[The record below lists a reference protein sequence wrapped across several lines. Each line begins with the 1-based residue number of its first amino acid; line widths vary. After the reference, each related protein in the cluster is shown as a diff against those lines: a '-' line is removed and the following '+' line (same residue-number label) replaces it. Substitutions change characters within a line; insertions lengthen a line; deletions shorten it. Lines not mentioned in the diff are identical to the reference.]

1 MGDMKSEKNIVSLP
15 EGEGGHNLQILSDNI
30 PGGMFSC
37 RFDEKL
43 TLLQMNKGFL
53 SMLGYTKQEIE
64 EKFNNSFWEMID
76 PRDRQGALAEAL
88 RQTALGPDKEL
99 EYRMT
104 RKDGC
109 TIWVLDKGHLIR
121 DEEDGEYF
129 CCVLVDVTRSKEIE
143 ENLRIS
149 LERHQIIMDQTTDIL
164 FEWDIDADTMIF
176 SNNWEK
182 KFGCTPITQ
191 QVSRLFWRAPYI
203 YSDDQMIFSKLLV
216 RIRSGEHYAEEEVRI
231 VNGEQKAVWCRIRIT
246 GVTDKA
252 GRVVRAVG
260 AILDIDAEKKK
271 AQNLMERAQRD
282 MLTKLYNKGTSQDY
296 IQTVLSDSAPGKKAA
311 LMIIDLDNFK
321 HMNDTMGHLFGD
333 ALLSEVA
340 HTIQKQF
347 RSEDIVGR
355 IGGDEFLVFL
365 GQIPDASLAEQKAY
379 QVMKAIGE
387 MAVQE
392 LTDVELSCSIG
403 IAVFPDCGQT
413 YNELFKRA
421 DQALYRA
428 KNQGKNR
435 YCVADKN
442 LTSEEFPI
450 QLNSTANTRIDS
462 DEEGDSSGE
471 LRLFEYVFR
480 ILYKSSNLDT
490 AVNAILEV
498 VGRQFDVSRVY
509 IFEDEEDEKYC
520 RNTYEWCNEGVKP
533 EIENLQH
540 VPYANDLEGG
550 YQSNFNESGVF
561 YCRDIDGLTQQQRAT
576 LEPQGIKSLLQCA
589 IYDKGQFKG
598 FVGFDE
604 CRVNRYW
611 TQEQVNALVF
621 IAEILSTFLL
631 KLRAQDKAIQ
641 NAASLEA
648 ILDNQSSWVYVI
660 RPDTKEMLYIN
671 RKTKEWVP
679 EAKLGI
685 TCHKAFFYRDTPC
698 DFCALKEMD
707 SEHPRCVRQV
717 YNPFFHIWTS
727 ADACFIEWKGE
738 KAVLLTCHD
747 ITDLKRELENARDGS
762 IDDSEKQNN

>member
-1 MGDMKSEKNIVSLP
+1 MKNKEHRTSLP
-15 EGEGGHNLQILSDNI
+15 KEMGGYDLQILSDNI

-53 SMLGYTKQEIE
+53 SMLGYTQQDIE
-64 EKFNNSFWEMID
+64 EKFQNSFWEMIEQ
-76 PRDRQGALAEAL
+76 RDREVTLAEVQ
-88 RQTALGPDKEL
+88 RQMALGPDKEL

-104 RKDGC
+104 CKDGR
-109 TIWVLDKGHLIR
+109 TIWVLDKGHLLH
-121 DEEDGEYF
+121 DEEGNQYF
-129 CCVLVDVTRSKEIE
+129 CCVLVDVTRSKELE
-143 ENLRIS
+143 EKLRLS

-164 FEWDIDADTMIF
+164 FEWDIQADTMIF
-176 SNNWEK
+176 SGNWEK
-182 KFGCTPITQ
+182 KFGCPPVTQ
-191 QVSRLFWRAPYI
+191 HVSRLFWQAPYI
-203 YSDDQMIFSKLLV
+203 LPEDQPLFTKLLS
-216 RIRSGEHYAEEEVRI
+216 RIRGGEHYAEEEIRI
-231 VNGEQKAVWCRIRIT
+231 INGKQNAVWCRIRIT
-246 GVTDKA
+246 GLTDKT
-252 GRVVRAVG
+252 GRAVRAVG

-282 MLTKLYNKGTSQDY
+282 MLTKLYNKGSSQEY
-296 IQTVLSDSAPGKKAA
+296 IQAVLANNVPGKMAA

-340 HTIQKQF
+340 HSIQKQF

-355 IGGDEFLVFL
+355 VGGDEFLVFL
-365 GQIPDASLAEQKAY
+365 GQIPNATLAEQKAV

-392 LTDVELSCSIG
+392 LTEVELSCSIG
-403 IAVFPDCGQT
+403 IAIYPECGQT
-413 YNELFKRA
+413 YHELFQRA

-428 KNQGKNR
+428 KNQGKGR
-435 YCVADKN
+435 YCIADVK
-442 LTSEEFPI
+442 LLSEEFPV
-450 QLNSTANTRIDS
+450 QSCSAANTRIDS
-462 DEEGDSSGE
+462 YEETESNVE

-509 IFEDEEDEKYC
+509 IFEDEEDPDYC
-520 RNTYEWCNEGVKP
+520 TNTYEWCNEGVRP
-533 EIENLQH
+533 EIGNLQH
-540 VPYANDLEGG
+540 VLYANDLEGG

-561 YCRDIDGLTQQQRAT
+561 YCRDIDVLTQQQREI
-576 LEPQGIKSLLQCA
+576 LEPQGIKSMLQCA
-589 IYDKGQFKG
+589 IYDKGQYKG

-611 TQEQVNALVF
+611 TQEQVNTLVF

-648 ILDNQSSWVYVI
+648 ILDNQSSWVYVV
-660 RPDTKEMLYIN
+660 RPETREMLYIN
-671 RKTKEWVP
+671 RKTREWVP
-679 EAKLGI
+679 EAKLGN
-685 TCHKAFFYRDTPC
+685 TCHKAFFHRDTPC
-698 DFCALKEMD
+698 DFCPIKDMD

-717 YNPFFHIWTS
+717 YNPFLQVWTS
-727 ADACFIEWKGE
+727 ADACYIEWKGE
-738 KAVLLTCHD
+738 QVVLLTCHD
-747 ITDLKRELENARDGS
+747 ITNLKKETGNDRDCGDRGS
-762 IDDSEKQNN
+762 GQ

>member
-1 MGDMKSEKNIVSLP
+1 MKSEEHKISP
-15 EGEGGHNLQILSDNI
+15 PREAGGDDLQILSDNI

-53 SMLGYTKQEIE
+53 SMLGYTQQDIE
-64 EKFNNSFWEMID
+64 EKFQNSFWEMIEQ
-76 PRDRQGALAEAL
+76 RDREVTLAEVQ
-88 RQTALGPDKEL
+88 RQMALGPDKEL

-104 RKDGC
+104 CKDGR
-109 TIWVLDKGHLIR
+109 TIWVLDKGHLLH
-121 DEEDGEYF
+121 DEEGNQYF
-129 CCVLVDVTRSKEIE
+129 CCVLVDVTRSKELE
-143 ENLRIS
+143 EKLRLS

-164 FEWDIDADTMIF
+164 FEWDIQADTMIF
-176 SNNWEK
+176 SGNWEK
-182 KFGCTPITQ
+182 KFGCPPVTQ
-191 QVSRLFWRAPYI
+191 HVSRLFWQAPYI
-203 YSDDQMIFSKLLV
+203 LPEDQPLFTKLLS
-216 RIRSGEHYAEEEVRI
+216 RIRGGEHYAEEEIRI
-231 VNGEQKAVWCRIRIT
+231 INGKQNAVWCRIRIT
-246 GVTDKA
+246 GLTDKT
-252 GRVVRAVG
+252 GRAVRAVG

-282 MLTKLYNKGTSQDY
+282 MLTKLYNKGSSQEY
-296 IQTVLSDSAPGKKAA
+296 IQAVLANNVPGKMAA

-340 HTIQKQF
+340 HSIQKQF

-355 IGGDEFLVFL
+355 VGGDEFLVFL
-365 GQIPDASLAEQKAY
+365 GHIPNAALAEQKAV

-392 LTDVELSCSIG
+392 LTEVELSCSIG
-403 IAVFPDCGQT
+403 IAIYPECGQT
-413 YNELFKRA
+413 YHELFQRA

-428 KNQGKNR
+428 KNQGKGR
-435 YCVADKN
+435 YCIADAK
-442 LTSEEFPI
+442 LLSEEFPV
-450 QLNSTANTRIDS
+450 QSCSAANTRIDS
-462 DEEGDSSGE
+462 YEETESNVE

-509 IFEDEEDEKYC
+509 IFEDEEDPDYC
-520 RNTYEWCNEGVKP
+520 TNTYEWCNEGVRP
-533 EIENLQH
+533 EIGNLQH
-540 VPYANDLEGG
+540 VLYANDLEGG

-561 YCRDIDGLTQQQRAT
+561 YCRDIDVLTQQQREI
-576 LEPQGIKSLLQCA
+576 LEPQGIKSMLQCA
-589 IYDKGQFKG
+589 IYDKGQYKG

-611 TQEQVNALVF
+611 TQEQVNTLVF

-648 ILDNQSSWVYVI
+648 ILDNQSSWVYVV
-660 RPDTKEMLYIN
+660 RPETREMLYIN
-671 RKTKEWVP
+671 RKTREWVP
-679 EAKLGI
+679 EAKLGN
-685 TCHKAFFYRDTPC
+685 TCHKAFFHRDTSC
-698 DFCALKEMD
+698 DFCPIKDMD

-717 YNPFFHIWTS
+717 YNPFLQVWTS
-727 ADACFIEWKGE
+727 ADACYIEWKGE
-738 KAVLLTCHD
+738 QVVLLTCHD
-747 ITDLKRELENARDGS
+747 ITDLKKETGNDRDCGDRGS
-762 IDDSEKQNN
+762 GQ

>member
-1 MGDMKSEKNIVSLP
+1 MGNMKSEEHKISP
-15 EGEGGHNLQILSDNI
+15 PREAGGDDLQILSDNI

-53 SMLGYTKQEIE
+53 SMLGYTQQDIE
-64 EKFNNSFWEMID
+64 EKFQNSFWEMIEQ
-76 PRDRQGALAEAL
+76 RDREVTLAEVQ
-88 RQTALGPDKEL
+88 RQMALGPDKEL

-104 RKDGC
+104 CKDGR
-109 TIWVLDKGHLIR
+109 TIWVLDKGHLLH
-121 DEEDGEYF
+121 DEEGNQYF
-129 CCVLVDVTRSKEIE
+129 CCVLVDVTRSKELE
-143 ENLRIS
+143 EKLRLS

-164 FEWDIDADTMIF
+164 FEWDIQADTMIF
-176 SNNWEK
+176 SGNWEK
-182 KFGCTPITQ
+182 KFGCPPVTQ
-191 QVSRLFWRAPYI
+191 HVSRLFWQAPYI
-203 YSDDQMIFSKLLV
+203 LPEDQPLFTKLLS
-216 RIRSGEHYAEEEVRI
+216 RIRGGEHYAEEEIRI
-231 VNGEQKAVWCRIRIT
+231 INGKQNAVWCRIRIT
-246 GVTDKA
+246 GLTDKT
-252 GRVVRAVG
+252 GRAVRAVG

-282 MLTKLYNKGTSQDY
+282 MLTKLYNKGSSQEY
-296 IQTVLSDSAPGKKAA
+296 IQAVLANNVPGKMAA

-340 HTIQKQF
+340 HSIQKQF

-355 IGGDEFLVFL
+355 VGGDEFLVFL
-365 GQIPDASLAEQKAY
+365 GQIPNAALAEQKAV

-392 LTDVELSCSIG
+392 LTEVELSCSIG
-403 IAVFPDCGQT
+403 IAIYPECGQT
-413 YNELFKRA
+413 YHELFQRA

-428 KNQGKNR
+428 KNQGKGR
-435 YCVADKN
+435 YCIADAK
-442 LTSEEFPI
+442 LLSEEFPV
-450 QLNSTANTRIDS
+450 QSCSAANTRIDS
-462 DEEGDSSGE
+462 YEETESNVE

-509 IFEDEEDEKYC
+509 IFEDEEDPDYC
-520 RNTYEWCNEGVKP
+520 TNTYEWCNEGVRP
-533 EIENLQH
+533 EIGNLQH
-540 VPYANDLEGG
+540 VLYANDLEGG

-561 YCRDIDGLTQQQRAT
+561 YCRDIDVLTQQQREI
-576 LEPQGIKSLLQCA
+576 LEPQGIKSMLQCA
-589 IYDKGQFKG
+589 IYDKGQYKG

-611 TQEQVNALVF
+611 TQEQVNTLVF

-648 ILDNQSSWVYVI
+648 ILDNQSSWVYVV
-660 RPDTKEMLYIN
+660 RPETREMLYIN
-671 RKTKEWVP
+671 RKTREWVP
-679 EAKLGI
+679 EAKLGN
-685 TCHKAFFYRDTPC
+685 TCHKAFFHQDTPC
-698 DFCALKEMD
+698 DFCPIKDMD

-717 YNPFFHIWTS
+717 YNPFLQVWTS
-727 ADACFIEWKGE
+727 ADACYIEWKGE
-738 KAVLLTCHD
+738 QVVLLTCHD
-747 ITDLKRELENARDGS
+747 ITDLKKETGNDRDCGDRGS
-762 IDDSEKQNN
+762 GQ

>member
-1 MGDMKSEKNIVSLP
+1 MGNMKNKEHRTSLSK
-15 EGEGGHNLQILSDNI
+15 EMGGYDLQILSDNI

-53 SMLGYTKQEIE
+53 SMLGYTQQDIE
-64 EKFNNSFWEMID
+64 EKFQNSFWEMIEQ
-76 PRDRQGALAEAL
+76 RDREVTLAEVQ
-88 RQTALGPDKEL
+88 RQMALGPDKEL

-104 RKDGC
+104 CKDGR
-109 TIWVLDKGHLIR
+109 TIWVLDKGHLLR
-121 DEEDGEYF
+121 DEEGNQYF
-129 CCVLVDVTRSKEIE
+129 CCVLVDVTRSKELE
-143 ENLRIS
+143 EKLRLS

-164 FEWDIDADTMIF
+164 FEWDIQADTMIF
-176 SNNWEK
+176 SGNWEK
-182 KFGCTPITQ
+182 KFGCPPVTQ
-191 QVSRLFWRAPYI
+191 HVSRLFWQAPYI
-203 YSDDQMIFSKLLV
+203 LPEDQPLFTKLLS
-216 RIRSGEHYAEEEVRI
+216 RIRGGEHYAEEEIRI
-231 VNGEQKAVWCRIRIT
+231 INGKQNAVWCRIRIT
-246 GVTDKA
+246 GLTDKT
-252 GRVVRAVG
+252 GRAVRAVG

-282 MLTKLYNKGTSQDY
+282 MLTKLYNKGSSQEY
-296 IQTVLSDSAPGKKAA
+296 IQAVLANNVPGKMAA

-340 HTIQKQF
+340 HSIQKQF

-355 IGGDEFLVFL
+355 VGGDEFLVFL
-365 GQIPDASLAEQKAY
+365 GQIPNAALAEQKAV

-392 LTDVELSCSIG
+392 LTEVELSCSIG
-403 IAVFPDCGQT
+403 IAIYPECGQT
-413 YNELFKRA
+413 YHELFQRA

-428 KNQGKNR
+428 KNQGKGR
-435 YCVADKN
+435 YCIADAK
-442 LTSEEFPI
+442 LLSEEFPV
-450 QLNSTANTRIDS
+450 QSCSAANTRIDS
-462 DEEGDSSGE
+462 YEETESNVE

-509 IFEDEEDEKYC
+509 IFEDEEDPDYC
-520 RNTYEWCNEGVKP
+520 TNTYEWCNEGVRP
-533 EIENLQH
+533 EIGNLQH
-540 VPYANDLEGG
+540 VLYANDLEGG

-561 YCRDIDGLTQQQRAT
+561 YCRDIDVLTQQQREI
-576 LEPQGIKSLLQCA
+576 LEPQGIKSMLQCA
-589 IYDKGQFKG
+589 IYDKGQYKG

-611 TQEQVNALVF
+611 TQEQVNTLVF

-648 ILDNQSSWVYVI
+648 ILDNQSSWVYVV
-660 RPDTKEMLYIN
+660 RPETREMLYIN
-671 RKTKEWVP
+671 RKTREWVP
-679 EAKLGI
+679 EAKLGN
-685 TCHKAFFYRDTPC
+685 TCHKAFFHRDTPC
-698 DFCALKEMD
+698 DFCPIKDMD

-717 YNPFFHIWTS
+717 YNPFLQVWTS
-727 ADACFIEWKGE
+727 ADACYIEWKGE
-738 KAVLLTCHD
+738 QVVLLTCHD
-747 ITDLKRELENARDGS
+747 ITDLKKESGNDRDCVDRGS
-762 IDDSEKQNN
+762 GQ

>member
-1 MGDMKSEKNIVSLP
+1 MKNKEHRTSLP
-15 EGEGGHNLQILSDNI
+15 KEMGGYDLQILSDNI

-53 SMLGYTKQEIE
+53 SMLGYTQQDIE
-64 EKFNNSFWEMID
+64 EKFQNSFWEMIEQ
-76 PRDRQGALAEAL
+76 RDREVTLAEVQ
-88 RQTALGPDKEL
+88 RQMALGPDKEL

-104 RKDGC
+104 CKDGR
-109 TIWVLDKGHLIR
+109 TIWVLDKGHLLH
-121 DEEDGEYF
+121 DEEGNQYF
-129 CCVLVDVTRSKEIE
+129 CCVLVDVTRSKELE
-143 ENLRIS
+143 EKLRLS

-164 FEWDIDADTMIF
+164 FEWDIQADTMIF
-176 SNNWEK
+176 SGNWEK
-182 KFGCTPITQ
+182 KFGCPPVTQ
-191 QVSRLFWRAPYI
+191 HVSRLFWQAPYI
-203 YSDDQMIFSKLLV
+203 LPEDQPLFTKLLS
-216 RIRSGEHYAEEEVRI
+216 RIRGGEHYAEEEIRI
-231 VNGEQKAVWCRIRIT
+231 INGKQNAVWCRIRIT
-246 GVTDKA
+246 GLTDKT
-252 GRVVRAVG
+252 GRAVRAVG

-282 MLTKLYNKGTSQDY
+282 MLTKLYNKGSSQEY
-296 IQTVLSDSAPGKKAA
+296 IQAVLANNVPGKMAA

-340 HTIQKQF
+340 HSIQKQF

-355 IGGDEFLVFL
+355 VGGDEFLVFL
-365 GQIPDASLAEQKAY
+365 GQIPNAALAEQKAV

-392 LTDVELSCSIG
+392 LTEVELSCSIG
-403 IAVFPDCGQT
+403 IAIYPECGQT
-413 YNELFKRA
+413 YHELFQRA

-428 KNQGKNR
+428 KNQGKGR
-435 YCVADKN
+435 YCIADAK
-442 LTSEEFPI
+442 LLSEEFPV
-450 QLNSTANTRIDS
+450 QSCSAANTRIDS
-462 DEEGDSSGE
+462 YEETESNVE

-509 IFEDEEDEKYC
+509 IFEDEEDPDYC
-520 RNTYEWCNEGVKP
+520 TNTYEWCNEGVRP
-533 EIENLQH
+533 EIGNLQH
-540 VPYANDLEGG
+540 VLYANDLEGG

-561 YCRDIDGLTQQQRAT
+561 YCRDIDVLTQQQREI
-576 LEPQGIKSLLQCA
+576 LEPQGIKSMLQCA
-589 IYDKGQFKG
+589 IYDKGQYKG

-611 TQEQVNALVF
+611 TQEQVNTLVF

-648 ILDNQSSWVYVI
+648 ILDNQSSWVYVV
-660 RPDTKEMLYIN
+660 RPETREMLYIN
-671 RKTKEWVP
+671 RKTREWAP
-679 EAKLGI
+679 EAKLGN
-685 TCHKAFFYRDTPC
+685 TCHKAFFHQDTPC
-698 DFCALKEMD
+698 DFCPIKDMD

-717 YNPFFHIWTS
+717 YNPFLQVWTS
-727 ADACFIEWKGE
+727 ADACYIEWKGE
-738 KAVLLTCHD
+738 QVVLLTCHD
-747 ITDLKRELENARDGS
+747 ITDLKKETGNDRDCGDRGS
-762 IDDSEKQNN
+762 GQ

>member
-1 MGDMKSEKNIVSLP
+1 MKSEEHKISP
-15 EGEGGHNLQILSDNI
+15 PREAGGDDLQILSDNI

-53 SMLGYTKQEIE
+53 SMLGYTQQDIE
-64 EKFNNSFWEMID
+64 EKFQNSFWEMIEQ
-76 PRDRQGALAEAL
+76 RDREVTLAEVQ
-88 RQTALGPDKEL
+88 RQMALGPDKEL

-104 RKDGC
+104 CKDGR
-109 TIWVLDKGHLIR
+109 TIWVLDKGHLLH
-121 DEEDGEYF
+121 DEEGNRYF
-129 CCVLVDVTRSKEIE
+129 CCVLVDVTRSKELE
-143 ENLRIS
+143 EKLRLS

-164 FEWDIDADTMIF
+164 FEWDIQADTMIF
-176 SNNWEK
+176 SGNWEK
-182 KFGCTPITQ
+182 KFGCPPVTQ
-191 QVSRLFWRAPYI
+191 HVSRLFWQAPYI
-203 YSDDQMIFSKLLV
+203 LPEDQPLFTKLLS
-216 RIRSGEHYAEEEVRI
+216 RIRGGEHYAEEEIRI
-231 VNGEQKAVWCRIRIT
+231 INGKQNAVWCRIRIT
-246 GVTDKA
+246 GLTDKT
-252 GRVVRAVG
+252 GRAVRAVG

-282 MLTKLYNKGTSQDY
+282 MLTKLYNKGSSQEY
-296 IQTVLSDSAPGKKAA
+296 IQAVLANNVPGKMAA

-340 HTIQKQF
+340 HSIQKQF

-355 IGGDEFLVFL
+355 VGGDEFLVFL
-365 GQIPDASLAEQKAY
+365 GQIPNAALAEQKAV

-392 LTDVELSCSIG
+392 LTEVELSCSIG
-403 IAVFPDCGQT
+403 IAIYPECGQT
-413 YNELFKRA
+413 YHELFQRA

-428 KNQGKNR
+428 KNQGKGR
-435 YCVADKN
+435 YCIADAK
-442 LTSEEFPI
+442 LLSEEFPV
-450 QLNSTANTRIDS
+450 QSCSAANTRIDS
-462 DEEGDSSGE
+462 YEETESNVE

-509 IFEDEEDEKYC
+509 IFEDEEDPDYC
-520 RNTYEWCNEGVKP
+520 TNTYEWCNEGVRP
-533 EIENLQH
+533 EIGNLQH
-540 VPYANDLEGG
+540 VLYANDLEGG

-561 YCRDIDGLTQQQRAT
+561 YCRDIDVLTQQQREI
-576 LEPQGIKSLLQCA
+576 LEPQGIKSMLQCA
-589 IYDKGQFKG
+589 IYDKGQYKG

-611 TQEQVNALVF
+611 TQEQVNTLVF

-648 ILDNQSSWVYVI
+648 ILDNQSSWVYVV
-660 RPDTKEMLYIN
+660 RPETREMLYIN
-671 RKTKEWVP
+671 RKTREWVP
-679 EAKLGI
+679 EAKLGN
-685 TCHKAFFYRDTPC
+685 TCHKAFFHQDTPC
-698 DFCALKEMD
+698 DFCPIKDMD

-717 YNPFFHIWTS
+717 YNPFLQVWTS
-727 ADACFIEWKGE
+727 ADACYIEWKGE
-738 KAVLLTCHD
+738 QVVLLTCHD
-747 ITDLKRELENARDGS
+747 ITDLKKETGNDRDCGDRGS
-762 IDDSEKQNN
+762 GQ

>member
-1 MGDMKSEKNIVSLP
+1 MKSEEHKISP
-15 EGEGGHNLQILSDNI
+15 PREAGGDDLQILSDNI

-53 SMLGYTKQEIE
+53 SMLGYTQQDIE
-64 EKFNNSFWEMID
+64 EKFQNSFWEMIEQ
-76 PRDRQGALAEAL
+76 RDREVTLAEVQ
-88 RQTALGPDKEL
+88 RQMALGPDKEL

-104 RKDGC
+104 CKDGR
-109 TIWVLDKGHLIR
+109 TIWVLDKGHLLH
-121 DEEDGEYF
+121 DEEGNQYF
-129 CCVLVDVTRSKEIE
+129 CCVLVDVTRSKELE
-143 ENLRIS
+143 EKLRLS

-164 FEWDIDADTMIF
+164 FEWDIQADTMIF
-176 SNNWEK
+176 SGNWEK
-182 KFGCTPITQ
+182 KFGCPPVTQ
-191 QVSRLFWRAPYI
+191 HVSRLFWQAPYI
-203 YSDDQMIFSKLLV
+203 LPEDQPLFTKLLS
-216 RIRSGEHYAEEEVRI
+216 RIRGGEHYAEEEIRI
-231 VNGEQKAVWCRIRIT
+231 INGKQNAVWCRIRIT
-246 GVTDKA
+246 GLTDKT
-252 GRVVRAVG
+252 GRAVRAVG

-282 MLTKLYNKGTSQDY
+282 MLTKLYNKGSSQEY
-296 IQTVLSDSAPGKKAA
+296 IQAVLANNVPGKMAA

-340 HTIQKQF
+340 HSIQKQF

-355 IGGDEFLVFL
+355 VGGDEFLVFL
-365 GQIPDASLAEQKAY
+365 GQIPNAALAEQKAV

-392 LTDVELSCSIG
+392 LTEVELSCSIG
-403 IAVFPDCGQT
+403 IAIYPECGQT
-413 YNELFKRA
+413 YHELFQRA

-428 KNQGKNR
+428 KNQGKGR
-435 YCVADKN
+435 YCIADAK
-442 LTSEEFPI
+442 LLSEEFPV
-450 QLNSTANTRIDS
+450 QSCSAANTRIDS
-462 DEEGDSSGE
+462 YEETESNVE

-509 IFEDEEDEKYC
+509 IFEDEEDPDYC
-520 RNTYEWCNEGVKP
+520 TNTYEWCNEGVRP
-533 EIENLQH
+533 EIGNLQH
-540 VPYANDLEGG
+540 VLYANDLEGG

-561 YCRDIDGLTQQQRAT
+561 YCRDIDVLTQQQREI
-576 LEPQGIKSLLQCA
+576 LEPQGIKSMLQCA
-589 IYDKGQFKG
+589 IYDKGQYKG

-611 TQEQVNALVF
+611 TQEQVNTLVF

-648 ILDNQSSWVYVI
+648 ILDNQSSWVYVV
-660 RPDTKEMLYIN
+660 RPETREMLYIN
-671 RKTKEWVP
+671 RKTREWVP
-679 EAKLGI
+679 EAKLGN
-685 TCHKAFFYRDTPC
+685 TCHKAFFHRDTPC
-698 DFCALKEMD
+698 DFCPIKDMD

-717 YNPFFHIWTS
+717 YNPFLQVWTS
-727 ADACFIEWKGE
+727 ADACYIEWKGE
-738 KAVLLTCHD
+738 QVVLLTCHD
-747 ITDLKRELENARDGS
+747 ITDLKKETGNDRDCGDRGS
-762 IDDSEKQNN
+762 GQ

>member
-1 MGDMKSEKNIVSLP
+1 MGNMKNKEHRTSLP
-15 EGEGGHNLQILSDNI
+15 KEMGGYDLQILSDNI

-53 SMLGYTKQEIE
+53 SMLGYTQQDIE
-64 EKFNNSFWEMID
+64 EKFQNSFWEMIEQ
-76 PRDRQGALAEAL
+76 RDREVTLAEVQ
-88 RQTALGPDKEL
+88 RQMALGPDKEL

-104 RKDGC
+104 CKDGR
-109 TIWVLDKGHLIR
+109 TIWVLDKGHLLH
-121 DEEDGEYF
+121 DEEGNQYF
-129 CCVLVDVTRSKEIE
+129 CCVLVDVTRSKELE
-143 ENLRIS
+143 EKLRLS

-164 FEWDIDADTMIF
+164 FEWDIQADTMIF
-176 SNNWEK
+176 SGNWEK
-182 KFGCTPITQ
+182 KFGCPPVTQ
-191 QVSRLFWRAPYI
+191 HVSRLFWQAPYI
-203 YSDDQMIFSKLLV
+203 LPEDQPLFTKLLS
-216 RIRSGEHYAEEEVRI
+216 RIRGGEHYAEEEIRI
-231 VNGEQKAVWCRIRIT
+231 INGKQNAVWCRIRIT
-246 GVTDKA
+246 GLTDKT
-252 GRVVRAVG
+252 GRAVRAVG

-282 MLTKLYNKGTSQDY
+282 MLTKLYNKGSSQEY
-296 IQTVLSDSAPGKKAA
+296 IQAVLANNVPGKMAA

-340 HTIQKQF
+340 HSIQKQF

-355 IGGDEFLVFL
+355 VGGDEFLVFL
-365 GQIPDASLAEQKAY
+365 GQIPNAALAEQKAV

-392 LTDVELSCSIG
+392 LTEVELSCSIG
-403 IAVFPDCGQT
+403 IAIYPECGQT
-413 YNELFKRA
+413 YHELFQRA

-428 KNQGKNR
+428 KNQGKGR
-435 YCVADKN
+435 YCIADAK
-442 LTSEEFPI
+442 LLSEEFPV
-450 QLNSTANTRIDS
+450 QSCSAANTRIDS
-462 DEEGDSSGE
+462 YEETESNVE

-509 IFEDEEDEKYC
+509 IFEDEEDPDYC
-520 RNTYEWCNEGVKP
+520 TNTYEWCNEGVRP
-533 EIENLQH
+533 EIGNLQH
-540 VPYANDLEGG
+540 VLYANDLEGG

-561 YCRDIDGLTQQQRAT
+561 YCRDIDVLTQQQREI
-576 LEPQGIKSLLQCA
+576 LEPQGIKSMLQCA
-589 IYDKGQFKG
+589 IYDKGQYKG

-611 TQEQVNALVF
+611 TQEQVNTLVF

-648 ILDNQSSWVYVI
+648 ILDNQSSWVYVV
-660 RPDTKEMLYIN
+660 RPETREMLYIN
-671 RKTKEWVP
+671 RKTREWVP
-679 EAKLGI
+679 EAKLGN
-685 TCHKAFFYRDTPC
+685 TCHKAFFHQDTPC
-698 DFCALKEMD
+698 DFCPIKDMD

-717 YNPFFHIWTS
+717 YNPFLQVWTS
-727 ADACFIEWKGE
+727 ADACYIEWKGE
-738 KAVLLTCHD
+738 QVVLLTCHD
-747 ITDLKRELENARDGS
+747 ITDLKKETGNDRDCGDRGS
-762 IDDSEKQNN
+762 GQ

>member
-1 MGDMKSEKNIVSLP
+1 MKNKEHRTSLP
-15 EGEGGHNLQILSDNI
+15 KEMGGYDLQILSDNI

-53 SMLGYTKQEIE
+53 SMLGYTQQDIE
-64 EKFNNSFWEMID
+64 EKFQNSFWEMIEQ
-76 PRDRQGALAEAL
+76 RDREVTLAEVQ
-88 RQTALGPDKEL
+88 RQMALGPDKEL

-104 RKDGC
+104 CKDGR
-109 TIWVLDKGHLIR
+109 TIWVLDKGHLLH
-121 DEEDGEYF
+121 DEEGNQYF
-129 CCVLVDVTRSKEIE
+129 CCVLVDVTRSKELE
-143 ENLRIS
+143 EKLRLS

-164 FEWDIDADTMIF
+164 FEWDIQADTMIF
-176 SNNWEK
+176 SGNWEK
-182 KFGCTPITQ
+182 KFGCPPVTQ
-191 QVSRLFWRAPYI
+191 HVSRLFWQAPYI
-203 YSDDQMIFSKLLV
+203 LPEDQPLFTKLLS
-216 RIRSGEHYAEEEVRI
+216 RIRGGEHYAEEEIRI
-231 VNGEQKAVWCRIRIT
+231 INGKQNAVWCRIRIT
-246 GVTDKA
+246 GLTDKT
-252 GRVVRAVG
+252 GRAVRAVG

-282 MLTKLYNKGTSQDY
+282 MLTKLYNKGSSQEY
-296 IQTVLSDSAPGKKAA
+296 IQAVLANNVPGKMAA

-340 HTIQKQF
+340 HSIQKQF

-355 IGGDEFLVFL
+355 VGGDEFLVFL
-365 GQIPDASLAEQKAY
+365 GQIPNAALAEQKAV

-392 LTDVELSCSIG
+392 LTEVELSCSIG
-403 IAVFPDCGQT
+403 IAIYPECGQT
-413 YNELFKRA
+413 YHELFQRA

-428 KNQGKNR
+428 KNQGKGR
-435 YCVADKN
+435 YCIADAK
-442 LTSEEFPI
+442 LLSEEFPV
-450 QLNSTANTRIDS
+450 QSCSAANTRIDS
-462 DEEGDSSGE
+462 YEETESNVE

-509 IFEDEEDEKYC
+509 IFEDDEDPDYC
-520 RNTYEWCNEGVKP
+520 TNTYEWCNEGVRP
-533 EIENLQH
+533 EIGNLQH
-540 VPYANDLEGG
+540 VLYANDLEGG

-561 YCRDIDGLTQQQRAT
+561 YCRDIDVLTQQQREI
-576 LEPQGIKSLLQCA
+576 LEPQGIKSMLQCA
-589 IYDKGQFKG
+589 IYDKGQYKG

-611 TQEQVNALVF
+611 TQEQVNTLVF

-648 ILDNQSSWVYVI
+648 ILDNQSSWVYVV
-660 RPDTKEMLYIN
+660 RPETREMLYIN
-671 RKTKEWVP
+671 RKTREWVP
-679 EAKLGI
+679 EAKLGN
-685 TCHKAFFYRDTPC
+685 TCHKAFFHQDTPC
-698 DFCALKEMD
+698 DFCPIKDMD

-717 YNPFFHIWTS
+717 YNPFLQVWTS
-727 ADACFIEWKGE
+727 ADACYIEWKGE
-738 KAVLLTCHD
+738 QVVLLTCHD
-747 ITDLKRELENARDGS
+747 ITDLKKETGNDRDCGDRGS
-762 IDDSEKQNN
+762 GQ

>member
-1 MGDMKSEKNIVSLP
+1 MKSEKHKISP
-15 EGEGGHNLQILSDNI
+15 PREAGGDDLQILSDNI

-53 SMLGYTKQEIE
+53 SMLGYTQQDIE
-64 EKFNNSFWEMID
+64 EKFQNSFWEMIEQ
-76 PRDRQGALAEAL
+76 RDREVTLAEVQ
-88 RQTALGPDKEL
+88 RQMALGPDKEL

-104 RKDGC
+104 CKDGR
-109 TIWVLDKGHLIR
+109 TIWVLDKGHLLH
-121 DEEDGEYF
+121 DEEGNQYF
-129 CCVLVDVTRSKEIE
+129 CCVLVDVTRSKELE
-143 ENLRIS
+143 EKLRLS

-164 FEWDIDADTMIF
+164 FEWDIQADTMIF
-176 SNNWEK
+176 SGNWEK
-182 KFGCTPITQ
+182 KFGCPPVTQ
-191 QVSRLFWRAPYI
+191 HVSRLFWQAPYI
-203 YSDDQMIFSKLLV
+203 LPEDQPLFTKLLS
-216 RIRSGEHYAEEEVRI
+216 RIRGGEHYAEEEIRI
-231 VNGEQKAVWCRIRIT
+231 INGKQNAVWCRIRIT
-246 GVTDKA
+246 GLTDKT
-252 GRVVRAVG
+252 GRAVRAVG

-282 MLTKLYNKGTSQDY
+282 MLTKLYNKGSSQEY
-296 IQTVLSDSAPGKKAA
+296 IQAVLANNVPGKMAA

-340 HTIQKQF
+340 HSIQKQF

-355 IGGDEFLVFL
+355 VGGDEFLVFL
-365 GQIPDASLAEQKAY
+365 GQIPNAALAEQKAV

-392 LTDVELSCSIG
+392 LTEVELSCSIG
-403 IAVFPDCGQT
+403 IAIYPECGQT
-413 YNELFKRA
+413 YHELFQRA

-428 KNQGKNR
+428 KNQGKGR
-435 YCVADKN
+435 YCIADAK
-442 LTSEEFPI
+442 LLSEEFPV
-450 QLNSTANTRIDS
+450 QSCSAANTRIDS
-462 DEEGDSSGE
+462 YEETESNVE

-509 IFEDEEDEKYC
+509 IFEDEEDPDYC
-520 RNTYEWCNEGVKP
+520 TNTYEWCNEGVRP
-533 EIENLQH
+533 EIGNLQH
-540 VPYANDLEGG
+540 VLYANDLEGG

-561 YCRDIDGLTQQQRAT
+561 YCRDIDVLTQQQREI
-576 LEPQGIKSLLQCA
+576 LEPQGIKSMLQCA
-589 IYDKGQFKG
+589 IYDKGQYKG

-611 TQEQVNALVF
+611 TQEQVNTLVF

-648 ILDNQSSWVYVI
+648 ILDNQSSWVYVV
-660 RPDTKEMLYIN
+660 RPETREMLYIN
-671 RKTKEWVP
+671 RKTREWVP
-679 EAKLGI
+679 EAKLGN
-685 TCHKAFFYRDTPC
+685 TCHKAFFHRDTLC
-698 DFCALKEMD
+698 DFCPIKDMD

-717 YNPFFHIWTS
+717 YNPFLQVWTS
-727 ADACFIEWKGE
+727 ADACYIEWKGE
-738 KAVLLTCHD
+738 QVVLLTCHD
-747 ITDLKRELENARDGS
+747 ITDLKKESGNDRDCVDRGS
-762 IDDSEKQNN
+762 GQ

>member
-1 MGDMKSEKNIVSLP
+1 MKSEEHKISP
-15 EGEGGHNLQILSDNI
+15 PREAGGDDLQILSDNI

-53 SMLGYTKQEIE
+53 SMLGYTQQDIE
-64 EKFNNSFWEMID
+64 EKFQNSFWEMIEQ
-76 PRDRQGALAEAL
+76 RDREVTLAEVQ
-88 RQTALGPDKEL
+88 RQMALGPDKEL

-104 RKDGC
+104 CKDGR
-109 TIWVLDKGHLIR
+109 TIWVLDKGHLLY
-121 DEEDGEYF
+121 DEEGNQYF
-129 CCVLVDVTRSKEIE
+129 CCVLVDVTRSKELE
-143 ENLRIS
+143 EKLRLS

-164 FEWDIDADTMIF
+164 FEWDIQADTMIF
-176 SNNWEK
+176 SGNWEK
-182 KFGCTPITQ
+182 KFGCPPVTQ
-191 QVSRLFWRAPYI
+191 HVSRLFWQAPYI
-203 YSDDQMIFSKLLV
+203 LPEDQPLFTKLLS
-216 RIRSGEHYAEEEVRI
+216 RIRGGEHYAEEEIRI
-231 VNGEQKAVWCRIRIT
+231 INGKQNAVWCRIRIT
-246 GVTDKA
+246 GLTDKT
-252 GRVVRAVG
+252 GRAVRAVG

-282 MLTKLYNKGTSQDY
+282 MLTKLYNKGSSQEY
-296 IQTVLSDSAPGKKAA
+296 IQAVLANNVPGKMAA

-340 HTIQKQF
+340 HSIQKQF

-355 IGGDEFLVFL
+355 VGGDEFLVFL
-365 GQIPDASLAEQKAY
+365 GQIPNAALAEQKAV

-392 LTDVELSCSIG
+392 LTEVELSCSIG
-403 IAVFPDCGQT
+403 IAIYPECGQT
-413 YNELFKRA
+413 YHELFQRA

-428 KNQGKNR
+428 KNQGKGR
-435 YCVADKN
+435 YCIADAK
-442 LTSEEFPI
+442 LLSEEFPV
-450 QLNSTANTRIDS
+450 QSCSAANTRIDS
-462 DEEGDSSGE
+462 YEETESNVE

-509 IFEDEEDEKYC
+509 IFEDEEDPDYC
-520 RNTYEWCNEGVKP
+520 TNTYEWCNEGVRP
-533 EIENLQH
+533 EIGNLQH
-540 VPYANDLEGG
+540 VLYANDLEGG

-561 YCRDIDGLTQQQRAT
+561 YCRDIDVLTQQQREI
-576 LEPQGIKSLLQCA
+576 LEPQGIKSMLQCA
-589 IYDKGQFKG
+589 IYDKGQYKG

-611 TQEQVNALVF
+611 TQEQVNTLVF

-648 ILDNQSSWVYVI
+648 ILDNQSSWVYVV
-660 RPDTKEMLYIN
+660 RPETREMLYIN
-671 RKTKEWVP
+671 RKTREWVP
-679 EAKLGI
+679 EAKLGN
-685 TCHKAFFYRDTPC
+685 TCHKAFFHRDTPC
-698 DFCALKEMD
+698 DFCPIKDMD

-717 YNPFFHIWTS
+717 YNPFLQVWTS
-727 ADACFIEWKGE
+727 ADACYIEWKGE
-738 KAVLLTCHD
+738 QVVLLTCHD
-747 ITDLKRELENARDGS
+747 ITDLKKESGNDRDCVDRGS
-762 IDDSEKQNN
+762 GQ

>member
-1 MGDMKSEKNIVSLP
+1 MKSEEHKISP
-15 EGEGGHNLQILSDNI
+15 PREAGGDDLQILSDNI

-53 SMLGYTKQEIE
+53 SMLGYTQQDIE
-64 EKFNNSFWEMID
+64 EKFQNSFWEMIEQ
-76 PRDRQGALAEAL
+76 RDREVTLAEVQ
-88 RQTALGPDKEL
+88 RQMALGPDKEL

-104 RKDGC
+104 CKDGR
-109 TIWVLDKGHLIR
+109 TIWVLDKGHLLH
-121 DEEDGEYF
+121 DEEGNQYF
-129 CCVLVDVTRSKEIE
+129 CCVLVDVTRSKELE
-143 ENLRIS
+143 EKLRLS

-164 FEWDIDADTMIF
+164 FEWDIQADTMIF
-176 SNNWEK
+176 SGNWEK
-182 KFGCTPITQ
+182 KFGCPPVTQ
-191 QVSRLFWRAPYI
+191 HVSRLFWQAPYI
-203 YSDDQMIFSKLLV
+203 LPEDQPLFTKLLS
-216 RIRSGEHYAEEEVRI
+216 RIRGGEHYAEEEIRI
-231 VNGEQKAVWCRIRIT
+231 INGKQNAVWCRIRIT
-246 GVTDKA
+246 GLTDKT
-252 GRVVRAVG
+252 GRAVRAVG

-282 MLTKLYNKGTSQDY
+282 MLTKLYNKGSSLEY
-296 IQTVLSDSAPGKKAA
+296 IQAVLANNVPGKMAA

-340 HTIQKQF
+340 HSIQKQF

-355 IGGDEFLVFL
+355 VGGDEFLVFL
-365 GQIPDASLAEQKAY
+365 GQIPNAALAEQKAV

-392 LTDVELSCSIG
+392 LTEVELSCSIG
-403 IAVFPDCGQT
+403 IAIYPECGQT
-413 YNELFKRA
+413 YHELFQRA

-428 KNQGKNR
+428 KNQGKGR
-435 YCVADKN
+435 YCIADAK
-442 LTSEEFPI
+442 LLSEEFPV
-450 QLNSTANTRIDS
+450 QSCSAANTRIDS
-462 DEEGDSSGE
+462 YEETESNVE

-509 IFEDEEDEKYC
+509 IFEDEEDPDYC
-520 RNTYEWCNEGVKP
+520 TNTYEWCNEGVRP
-533 EIENLQH
+533 EIGNLQH
-540 VPYANDLEGG
+540 VLYANDLEGG

-561 YCRDIDGLTQQQRAT
+561 YCRDIDVLTQQQREI
-576 LEPQGIKSLLQCA
+576 LEPQGIKSMLQCA
-589 IYDKGQFKG
+589 IYDKGQYKG

-611 TQEQVNALVF
+611 TQEQVNTLVF

-648 ILDNQSSWVYVI
+648 ILDNQSSWVYVV
-660 RPDTKEMLYIN
+660 RPETREMLYIN
-671 RKTKEWVP
+671 RKTREWVP
-679 EAKLGI
+679 EAKLGN
-685 TCHKAFFYRDTPC
+685 TCHKAFFHRDTPC
-698 DFCALKEMD
+698 DFCPIKDMD

-717 YNPFFHIWTS
+717 YNPFLQVWTS
-727 ADACFIEWKGE
+727 ADACYIEWKGE
-738 KAVLLTCHD
+738 QVVLLTCHD
-747 ITDLKRELENARDGS
+747 ITDLKKETGNDRDCGDRGS
-762 IDDSEKQNN
+762 GQ

>member
-1 MGDMKSEKNIVSLP
+1 MGNMKNKEHRTSLP
-15 EGEGGHNLQILSDNI
+15 KEMGGYDLQILSDNI

-53 SMLGYTKQEIE
+53 SMLGYTQQDIE
-64 EKFNNSFWEMID
+64 EKFQNSFWEMIEQ
-76 PRDRQGALAEAL
+76 RDREVTLAEVQ
-88 RQTALGPDKEL
+88 RQMALGPDKEL

-104 RKDGC
+104 CKDGR
-109 TIWVLDKGHLIR
+109 TIWVLDKGHLLH
-121 DEEDGEYF
+121 DEEGNQYF
-129 CCVLVDVTRSKEIE
+129 CCVLVDVTRSKELE
-143 ENLRIS
+143 EKLRLS

-164 FEWDIDADTMIF
+164 FEWDIQADTMIF
-176 SNNWEK
+176 SGNWEK
-182 KFGCTPITQ
+182 KFGCPPVTQ
-191 QVSRLFWRAPYI
+191 HVSRLFWQAPYI
-203 YSDDQMIFSKLLV
+203 LPEDQPLFTKLLS
-216 RIRSGEHYAEEEVRI
+216 RIRGGEHYAEEEIRI
-231 VNGEQKAVWCRIRIT
+231 INGKQNAVWCRIRIT
-246 GVTDKA
+246 GLTDKT
-252 GRVVRAVG
+252 GRAVRAVG

-282 MLTKLYNKGTSQDY
+282 MLTKLYNKGSSQEY
-296 IQTVLSDSAPGKKAA
+296 IQAVLANNVPGKMAA

-340 HTIQKQF
+340 HSIQKQF

-355 IGGDEFLVFL
+355 VGGDEFLVFL
-365 GQIPDASLAEQKAY
+365 GQIPNAALAEQKAV

-392 LTDVELSCSIG
+392 LTEVELSCSIG
-403 IAVFPDCGQT
+403 IAIYPECGQT
-413 YNELFKRA
+413 YHELFQRA

-428 KNQGKNR
+428 KNQGKGR
-435 YCVADKN
+435 YCIADAK
-442 LTSEEFPI
+442 LLSEEFPV
-450 QLNSTANTRIDS
+450 QSCSAANTRIDS
-462 DEEGDSSGE
+462 YEETESNVE

-509 IFEDEEDEKYC
+509 IFEDEEDPDYC
-520 RNTYEWCNEGVKP
+520 TNTYEWCNEGVRP
-533 EIENLQH
+533 EIGNLQH
-540 VPYANDLEGG
+540 VLYANDLEGG

-561 YCRDIDGLTQQQRAT
+561 YCRDIDVLTQQQREI
-576 LEPQGIKSLLQCA
+576 LEPQGIKSMLQCA
-589 IYDKGQFKG
+589 IYDKGQYKG

-611 TQEQVNALVF
+611 TQEQVNTLVF

-648 ILDNQSSWVYVI
+648 ILDNQSSWVYVV
-660 RPDTKEMLYIN
+660 RPETREMLYIN
-671 RKTKEWVP
+671 RKTREWVP
-679 EAKLGI
+679 EAKLGN
-685 TCHKAFFYRDTPC
+685 TCHKAFFHRDTPC
-698 DFCALKEMD
+698 DFCPIKDMD

-717 YNPFFHIWTS
+717 YNPFLQVWTS
-727 ADACFIEWKGE
+727 ADACYIEWKGE
-738 KAVLLTCHD
+738 QVVLLTCHD
-747 ITDLKRELENARDGS
+747 ITDLKTESGNDRDCVDRGS
-762 IDDSEKQNN
+762 GQ

>member
-1 MGDMKSEKNIVSLP
+1 MGNMKSEEHKISP
-15 EGEGGHNLQILSDNI
+15 PREAGGDDLQILSDNI

-53 SMLGYTKQEIE
+53 SMLGYTQQDIE
-64 EKFNNSFWEMID
+64 EKFQNSFWEMIEQ
-76 PRDRQGALAEAL
+76 RDREVTLAEVQ
-88 RQTALGPDKEL
+88 RQMALGPDKEL

-104 RKDGC
+104 CKDGR
-109 TIWVLDKGHLIR
+109 TIWVLDKGHLLH
-121 DEEDGEYF
+121 DEEGNQYF
-129 CCVLVDVTRSKEIE
+129 CCVLVDVTRSKELE
-143 ENLRIS
+143 EKLRLS

-164 FEWDIDADTMIF
+164 FEWDIQADTMIF
-176 SNNWEK
+176 SGNWEK
-182 KFGCTPITQ
+182 KFGCPPVTQ
-191 QVSRLFWRAPYI
+191 HVSRLFWQAPYI
-203 YSDDQMIFSKLLV
+203 LPEDQPLFTKLLS
-216 RIRSGEHYAEEEVRI
+216 RIRGGEHYAEEEIRI
-231 VNGEQKAVWCRIRIT
+231 INGKQNAVWCRIRIT
-246 GVTDKA
+246 GLTDKT
-252 GRVVRAVG
+252 GRAVRAVG

-282 MLTKLYNKGTSQDY
+282 MLTKLYNKGSSQEY
-296 IQTVLSDSAPGKKAA
+296 IQAVLTNNVPGKMAA

-340 HTIQKQF
+340 HSIQKQF

-355 IGGDEFLVFL
+355 VGGDEFLVFL
-365 GQIPDASLAEQKAY
+365 GQIPNAALAEQKAV

-392 LTDVELSCSIG
+392 LTEVELSCSIG
-403 IAVFPDCGQT
+403 IAIYPECGQT
-413 YNELFKRA
+413 YHELFQRA

-428 KNQGKNR
+428 KNQGKGR
-435 YCVADKN
+435 YCIADAK
-442 LTSEEFPI
+442 LLSEEFPV
-450 QLNSTANTRIDS
+450 QSCSAANTRIDS
-462 DEEGDSSGE
+462 YEETESNVE

-509 IFEDEEDEKYC
+509 IFEDEEDPDYC
-520 RNTYEWCNEGVKP
+520 TNTYEWCNEGVRP
-533 EIENLQH
+533 EIGNLQH
-540 VPYANDLEGG
+540 VLYANDLEGG

-561 YCRDIDGLTQQQRAT
+561 YCRDIDVLTQQQREI
-576 LEPQGIKSLLQCA
+576 LEPQGIKSMLQCA
-589 IYDKGQFKG
+589 IYDKGQYKG

-611 TQEQVNALVF
+611 TQEQVNTLVF

-648 ILDNQSSWVYVI
+648 ILDNQSSWVYVV
-660 RPDTKEMLYIN
+660 RPETREMLYIN
-671 RKTKEWVP
+671 RKTREWVP
-679 EAKLGI
+679 EAKLGN
-685 TCHKAFFYRDTPC
+685 TCHKAFFHQDTPC
-698 DFCALKEMD
+698 DFCPIKDMD

-717 YNPFFHIWTS
+717 YNPFLQVWTS
-727 ADACFIEWKGE
+727 ADACYIEWKGE
-738 KAVLLTCHD
+738 QVVLLTCHD
-747 ITDLKRELENARDGS
+747 ITDLKKETGNDRDCGDRGS
-762 IDDSEKQNN
+762 GQ

>member
-1 MGDMKSEKNIVSLP
+1 MGNMKSEEHKISP
-15 EGEGGHNLQILSDNI
+15 PREAGGDDLQILSDNI

-53 SMLGYTKQEIE
+53 SMLGYTQQDIE
-64 EKFNNSFWEMID
+64 EKFQNSFWEMIEQ
-76 PRDRQGALAEAL
+76 RDREVTLAEVQ
-88 RQTALGPDKEL
+88 RQMALGPDKEL

-104 RKDGC
+104 CKDGR
-109 TIWVLDKGHLIR
+109 TIWVLDKGHLLH
-121 DEEDGEYF
+121 DEEGNQYF
-129 CCVLVDVTRSKEIE
+129 CCVLVDVTRSKELE
-143 ENLRIS
+143 EKLRLS

-164 FEWDIDADTMIF
+164 FEWDIQADTMIF
-176 SNNWEK
+176 SGNWEK
-182 KFGCTPITQ
+182 KFGCPPVTQ
-191 QVSRLFWRAPYI
+191 HVSRLFWQAPYI
-203 YSDDQMIFSKLLV
+203 LPEDQPLFTKLLS
-216 RIRSGEHYAEEEVRI
+216 RIRGGEHYAEEEIRI
-231 VNGEQKAVWCRIRIT
+231 INGKQNAVWCRIRIT
-246 GVTDKA
+246 GLTDKT
-252 GRVVRAVG
+252 GRAVRAVG

-282 MLTKLYNKGTSQDY
+282 MLTKLYNKGSSQEY
-296 IQTVLSDSAPGKKAA
+296 IQAVLANNVPGKMAA

-340 HTIQKQF
+340 HSIQKQF

-355 IGGDEFLVFL
+355 VGGDEFLVFL
-365 GQIPDASLAEQKAY
+365 GQIPNAALAEQKAV

-392 LTDVELSCSIG
+392 LTEVELSCSIG
-403 IAVFPDCGQT
+403 IAIYPECGQT
-413 YNELFKRA
+413 YHELFQRA

-428 KNQGKNR
+428 KNQGKGR
-435 YCVADKN
+435 YCIADAK
-442 LTSEEFPI
+442 LLSEEFPV
-450 QLNSTANTRIDS
+450 QSCSAANTRIDS
-462 DEEGDSSGE
+462 YEETESNVE

-509 IFEDEEDEKYC
+509 IFEDEEDPDYC
-520 RNTYEWCNEGVKP
+520 TNTYEWCNEGVRP
-533 EIENLQH
+533 EIGNLQH
-540 VPYANDLEGG
+540 VLYANDLEGG

-561 YCRDIDGLTQQQRAT
+561 YCRDIDVLTQQQREI
-576 LEPQGIKSLLQCA
+576 LEPQGIKSMLQCA
-589 IYDKGQFKG
+589 IYDKGQYKG

-611 TQEQVNALVF
+611 TQEQVNTLVF

-648 ILDNQSSWVYVI
+648 ILDNQSSWVYVV
-660 RPDTKEMLYIN
+660 RPETREMLYIN
-671 RKTKEWVP
+671 RKTREWVP
-679 EAKLGI
+679 EAKLGN
-685 TCHKAFFYRDTPC
+685 TCHKAFFHRDTPC
-698 DFCALKEMD
+698 DFCPIKDMD

-717 YNPFFHIWTS
+717 YNPFLQVWTS
-727 ADACFIEWKGE
+727 ADACYIEWKGE
-738 KAVLLTCHD
+738 QVVLLTCHD
-747 ITDLKRELENARDGS
+747 ITDLKKESGNDRDCVDRGS
-762 IDDSEKQNN
+762 GQ

>member
-1 MGDMKSEKNIVSLP
+1 MGNMKSEKHKISP
-15 EGEGGHNLQILSDNI
+15 PREAGGDDLQILSDNI

-53 SMLGYTKQEIE
+53 SMLGYTQQDIE
-64 EKFNNSFWEMID
+64 EKFQNSFWEMIEQ
-76 PRDRQGALAEAL
+76 RDREVTLAEVQ
-88 RQTALGPDKEL
+88 RQMALGPDKEL

-104 RKDGC
+104 CKDGR
-109 TIWVLDKGHLIR
+109 TIWVLDKGHLLH
-121 DEEDGEYF
+121 DEEGNQYF
-129 CCVLVDVTRSKEIE
+129 CCVLVDVTRSKELE
-143 ENLRIS
+143 EKLRLS

-164 FEWDIDADTMIF
+164 FEWDIQADTMIF
-176 SNNWEK
+176 SGNWEK
-182 KFGCTPITQ
+182 KFGCPPVTQ
-191 QVSRLFWRAPYI
+191 HVSRLFWQAPYI
-203 YSDDQMIFSKLLV
+203 LPEDQPLFTKLLS
-216 RIRSGEHYAEEEVRI
+216 RIRGGEHYAEEEIRI
-231 VNGEQKAVWCRIRIT
+231 INGKQNAVWCRIRIT
-246 GVTDKA
+246 GLTDKT
-252 GRVVRAVG
+252 GRAVRAVG

-282 MLTKLYNKGTSQDY
+282 MLTKLYNKGSSQEY
-296 IQTVLSDSAPGKKAA
+296 IQAVLANNVPGKMAA

-340 HTIQKQF
+340 HSIQKQF

-355 IGGDEFLVFL
+355 VGGDEFLVFL
-365 GQIPDASLAEQKAY
+365 GQIPNAALAEQKAV

-392 LTDVELSCSIG
+392 LTEVELSCSIG
-403 IAVFPDCGQT
+403 IAIYPECGQT
-413 YNELFKRA
+413 YHELFQRA

-428 KNQGKNR
+428 KNQGKGR
-435 YCVADKN
+435 YCIADAK
-442 LTSEEFPI
+442 LLSEEFPV
-450 QLNSTANTRIDS
+450 QSCSAANTRIDS
-462 DEEGDSSGE
+462 YEETESNVE

-509 IFEDEEDEKYC
+509 IFEDEEDPDYC
-520 RNTYEWCNEGVKP
+520 TNTYEWCNEGVRP
-533 EIENLQH
+533 EIGNLQH
-540 VPYANDLEGG
+540 VLYANDLEGG

-561 YCRDIDGLTQQQRAT
+561 YCRDIDVLTQQQREI
-576 LEPQGIKSLLQCA
+576 LEPQGIKSMLQCA
-589 IYDKGQFKG
+589 IYDKGQYKG

-611 TQEQVNALVF
+611 TQEQVNTLVF

-648 ILDNQSSWVYVI
+648 ILDNQSSWVYVV
-660 RPDTKEMLYIN
+660 RPETREMLYIN
-671 RKTKEWVP
+671 RKTREWVP
-679 EAKLGI
+679 EAKLGN
-685 TCHKAFFYRDTPC
+685 TCHKAFFHRDTPC
-698 DFCALKEMD
+698 DFCPIKDMD

-717 YNPFFHIWTS
+717 YNPFLQVWTS
-727 ADACFIEWKGE
+727 ADACYIEWKGE
-738 KAVLLTCHD
+738 QVVLLTCHD
-747 ITDLKRELENARDGS
+747 ITDLKKESGNDRDCVDRGS
-762 IDDSEKQNN
+762 GQ

>member
-1 MGDMKSEKNIVSLP
+1 MGNMKNKEHRTSLP
-15 EGEGGHNLQILSDNI
+15 KEMGGYDLQILSDNI

-53 SMLGYTKQEIE
+53 SMLGYTQQDIE
-64 EKFNNSFWEMID
+64 EKFQNSFWEMIEQ
-76 PRDRQGALAEAL
+76 RDREVTLAEVQ
-88 RQTALGPDKEL
+88 RQMALGPDKEL

-104 RKDGC
+104 CKDGR
-109 TIWVLDKGHLIR
+109 TIWVLDKGHLLH
-121 DEEDGEYF
+121 DEEGNQYF
-129 CCVLVDVTRSKEIE
+129 CCVLVDVTRSKELE
-143 ENLRIS
+143 EKLRLS

-164 FEWDIDADTMIF
+164 FEWDIQADTMIF
-176 SNNWEK
+176 SGNWEK
-182 KFGCTPITQ
+182 KFGCPPVTQ
-191 QVSRLFWRAPYI
+191 HVSRLFWQAPYI
-203 YSDDQMIFSKLLV
+203 LPEDQPLFTKLLS
-216 RIRSGEHYAEEEVRI
+216 RIRGGEHYAEEEIRI
-231 VNGEQKAVWCRIRIT
+231 INGKQNAVWCRIRIT
-246 GVTDKA
+246 GLTDKT
-252 GRVVRAVG
+252 GRAVRAVG

-282 MLTKLYNKGTSQDY
+282 MLTKLYNKGSSQEY
-296 IQTVLSDSAPGKKAA
+296 IQAVLANNVPGKMAA

-340 HTIQKQF
+340 HSIQKQF

-355 IGGDEFLVFL
+355 VGGDEFLVFL
-365 GQIPDASLAEQKAY
+365 GQIPNAALAEQKAV

-392 LTDVELSCSIG
+392 LTEVELSCSIG
-403 IAVFPDCGQT
+403 IAIYPECGQT
-413 YNELFKRA
+413 YHELFQRA

-428 KNQGKNR
+428 KNQGKGR
-435 YCVADKN
+435 YCIADAK
-442 LTSEEFPI
+442 LLSEEFPV
-450 QLNSTANTRIDS
+450 QSCSAANTRIDS
-462 DEEGDSSGE
+462 YEETESNVE

-509 IFEDEEDEKYC
+509 IFEDEEDPDYC
-520 RNTYEWCNEGVKP
+520 TNTYEWCNEGVRP
-533 EIENLQH
+533 EIGNLQH
-540 VPYANDLEGG
+540 VLYANDLEGG

-561 YCRDIDGLTQQQRAT
+561 YCRDIDVLTQQQREI
-576 LEPQGIKSLLQCA
+576 LEPQGIKSMLQCA
-589 IYDKGQFKG
+589 IYDKGQYKG

-611 TQEQVNALVF
+611 TQEQVNTLVF

-648 ILDNQSSWVYVI
+648 ILDNQSSWVYVV
-660 RPDTKEMLYIN
+660 RPETREMLYIN
-671 RKTKEWVP
+671 RKTREWVP
-679 EAKLGI
+679 EAKLGN
-685 TCHKAFFYRDTPC
+685 TCHKAFFHRDTPC
-698 DFCALKEMD
+698 DFCPIKDMD

-717 YNPFFHIWTS
+717 YNPFLQVWTS
-727 ADACFIEWKGE
+727 ADACYIEWKGE
-738 KAVLLTCHD
+738 QVVLLTCHD
-747 ITDLKRELENARDGS
+747 ITDLKKETGNDRDCGDRGS
-762 IDDSEKQNN
+762 GQ

>member
-1 MGDMKSEKNIVSLP
+1 MKSEEHKISP
-15 EGEGGHNLQILSDNI
+15 PREAGGDDLQILSDNI

-53 SMLGYTKQEIE
+53 SMLGYTQQDIE
-64 EKFNNSFWEMID
+64 EKFQNSFWEMIEQ
-76 PRDRQGALAEAL
+76 RDREVTLAEVQ
-88 RQTALGPDKEL
+88 RQMALGPDKEL

-104 RKDGC
+104 CKDGR
-109 TIWVLDKGHLIR
+109 TIWILDKGHLLH
-121 DEEDGEYF
+121 DEEGNQYF
-129 CCVLVDVTRSKEIE
+129 CCVLVDVTRSKELE
-143 ENLRIS
+143 EKLRLS

-164 FEWDIDADTMIF
+164 FEWDIQADTMIF
-176 SNNWEK
+176 SGNWEK
-182 KFGCTPITQ
+182 KFGCPPVTQ
-191 QVSRLFWRAPYI
+191 HVSRLFWQAPYI
-203 YSDDQMIFSKLLV
+203 LPEDQPLFTKLLS
-216 RIRSGEHYAEEEVRI
+216 RIRGGEHYAEEEIRI
-231 VNGEQKAVWCRIRIT
+231 INGKQNAVWCRIRIT
-246 GVTDKA
+246 GLTDKT
-252 GRVVRAVG
+252 GRAVRAVG

-282 MLTKLYNKGTSQDY
+282 MLTKLYNKGSSQEY
-296 IQTVLSDSAPGKKAA
+296 IQAVLANNVPGKMAA

-340 HTIQKQF
+340 HSIQKQF

-355 IGGDEFLVFL
+355 VGGDEFLVFL
-365 GQIPDASLAEQKAY
+365 GQIPNAALAEQKAV

-392 LTDVELSCSIG
+392 LTEVELSCSIG
-403 IAVFPDCGQT
+403 IAIYPECGQT
-413 YNELFKRA
+413 YHELFQRA

-428 KNQGKNR
+428 KNQGKGR
-435 YCVADKN
+435 YCIADAK
-442 LTSEEFPI
+442 LLSEEFPV
-450 QLNSTANTRIDS
+450 QSCSAANTRIDS
-462 DEEGDSSGE
+462 YEETESNVE

-509 IFEDEEDEKYC
+509 IFEDEEDPDYC
-520 RNTYEWCNEGVKP
+520 TNTYEWCNEGVRP
-533 EIENLQH
+533 EIGNLQH
-540 VPYANDLEGG
+540 VLYANDLEGG

-561 YCRDIDGLTQQQRAT
+561 YCRDIDVLTQQQREI
-576 LEPQGIKSLLQCA
+576 LEPQGIKSMLQCA
-589 IYDKGQFKG
+589 IYDKGQYKG

-611 TQEQVNALVF
+611 TQEQVNTLVF

-648 ILDNQSSWVYVI
+648 ILDNQSSWVYVV
-660 RPDTKEMLYIN
+660 RPETREMLYIN
-671 RKTKEWVP
+671 RKTREWVP
-679 EAKLGI
+679 EAKLGN
-685 TCHKAFFYRDTPC
+685 TCHKAFFHQDTPC
-698 DFCALKEMD
+698 DFCPIKDMD

-717 YNPFFHIWTS
+717 YNPFLQVWTS
-727 ADACFIEWKGE
+727 ADACYIEWKGE
-738 KAVLLTCHD
+738 QVVLLTCHD
-747 ITDLKRELENARDGS
+747 ITDLKKETGNDRDCGDRGS
-762 IDDSEKQNN
+762 GQ

>member
-1 MGDMKSEKNIVSLP
+1 MKNKEHRTSLP
-15 EGEGGHNLQILSDNI
+15 KEMGGYDLQILSDNI

-53 SMLGYTKQEIE
+53 SMLGYTQQDIE
-64 EKFNNSFWEMID
+64 EKFQNSFWEMIEQ
-76 PRDRQGALAEAL
+76 RDREVTLAEVQ
-88 RQTALGPDKEL
+88 RQMALGPDKEL

-104 RKDGC
+104 CKDGR
-109 TIWVLDKGHLIR
+109 TIWVLDKGHLLH
-121 DEEDGEYF
+121 DEEGNQYF
-129 CCVLVDVTRSKEIE
+129 CCVLVDVTRSKELE
-143 ENLRIS
+143 EKLRLS

-164 FEWDIDADTMIF
+164 FEWDIQADTMIF
-176 SNNWEK
+176 SGNWEK
-182 KFGCTPITQ
+182 KFGCPPVTQ
-191 QVSRLFWRAPYI
+191 HVSRLFWQAPYI
-203 YSDDQMIFSKLLV
+203 LPEDQPLFTKLLS
-216 RIRSGEHYAEEEVRI
+216 RIRGGEHYAEEEIRI
-231 VNGEQKAVWCRIRIT
+231 INGKQNAVWCRIRIT
-246 GVTDKA
+246 GLTDKT
-252 GRVVRAVG
+252 GRAVRAVG

-282 MLTKLYNKGTSQDY
+282 MLTKLYNKGSSQEY
-296 IQTVLSDSAPGKKAA
+296 IQAVLANNVPGKMAA

-340 HTIQKQF
+340 HSIQKQF

-355 IGGDEFLVFL
+355 VGGDEFLVFL
-365 GQIPDASLAEQKAY
+365 GQIPNAALAEQKAV

-392 LTDVELSCSIG
+392 LTEVELSCSIG
-403 IAVFPDCGQT
+403 IAIYPECGQT
-413 YNELFKRA
+413 YHELFQRA

-428 KNQGKNR
+428 KNQGKGR
-435 YCVADKN
+435 YCIADAK
-442 LTSEEFPI
+442 LLSEEFPV
-450 QLNSTANTRIDS
+450 QSCSAANTRIDS
-462 DEEGDSSGE
+462 YEETESNVE

-509 IFEDEEDEKYC
+509 IFEDEEDPDYC
-520 RNTYEWCNEGVKP
+520 TNTYEWCNEGVRP
-533 EIENLQH
+533 EIGNLQH
-540 VPYANDLEGG
+540 VLYANDLEGG

-561 YCRDIDGLTQQQRAT
+561 YCRDIDVLTQQQREI
-576 LEPQGIKSLLQCA
+576 LEPQGIKSMLQCA
-589 IYDKGQFKG
+589 IYDKGQYKG

-611 TQEQVNALVF
+611 TQEQVNTLVF

-648 ILDNQSSWVYVI
+648 ILDNQSSWVYVV
-660 RPDTKEMLYIN
+660 RPETREMLYIN
-671 RKTKEWVP
+671 RKTREWVP
-679 EAKLGI
+679 EAKLGN
-685 TCHKAFFYRDTPC
+685 TCHKAFFHRDTPC
-698 DFCALKEMD
+698 DFCPIKDMD

-717 YNPFFHIWTS
+717 YNPFLQVWTS
-727 ADACFIEWKGE
+727 ADACYIEWKGE
-738 KAVLLTCHD
+738 QVVLLTCHD
-747 ITDLKRELENARDGS
+747 ITDLKKESGNDRDCGNRGS
-762 IDDSEKQNN
+762 GQ

>member
-1 MGDMKSEKNIVSLP
+1 MKSEEHKISP
-15 EGEGGHNLQILSDNI
+15 PREAGGDDLQILSDNI

-53 SMLGYTKQEIE
+53 SMLGYTQQDIE
-64 EKFNNSFWEMID
+64 EKFQNSFWEMIEQ
-76 PRDRQGALAEAL
+76 RDREVTLAEVQ
-88 RQTALGPDKEL
+88 RQMALGPDKEL

-104 RKDGC
+104 CKDGR
-109 TIWVLDKGHLIR
+109 TIWVLDKGHLLY
-121 DEEDGEYF
+121 DEEGNQYF
-129 CCVLVDVTRSKEIE
+129 CCVLVDVTRSKELE
-143 ENLRIS
+143 EKLRLS

-164 FEWDIDADTMIF
+164 FEWDIQADTMIF
-176 SNNWEK
+176 SGNWEK
-182 KFGCTPITQ
+182 KFGCPPVTQ
-191 QVSRLFWRAPYI
+191 HVSRLFWQAPYI
-203 YSDDQMIFSKLLV
+203 LPEDQPLFTKLLS
-216 RIRSGEHYAEEEVRI
+216 RIRGGEHYAEEEIRI
-231 VNGEQKAVWCRIRIT
+231 INGKQNAVWCRIRIT
-246 GVTDKA
+246 GLTDKT
-252 GRVVRAVG
+252 GRAVRAVG

-282 MLTKLYNKGTSQDY
+282 MLTKLYNKGSSQEY
-296 IQTVLSDSAPGKKAA
+296 IQAVLANNVPGKMAA

-340 HTIQKQF
+340 HSIQKQF

-355 IGGDEFLVFL
+355 VGGDEFLVFL
-365 GQIPDASLAEQKAY
+365 GQIPNAALAEQKAV

-392 LTDVELSCSIG
+392 LTEVELSCSIG
-403 IAVFPDCGQT
+403 IAIYPECGQT
-413 YNELFKRA
+413 YHELFQRA

-428 KNQGKNR
+428 KNQGKGR
-435 YCVADKN
+435 YCIADAK
-442 LTSEEFPI
+442 LLSEEFPV
-450 QLNSTANTRIDS
+450 QSCSAANTRIDS
-462 DEEGDSSGE
+462 YEETESNVE

-509 IFEDEEDEKYC
+509 IFEDEEDPDYC
-520 RNTYEWCNEGVKP
+520 TNTYEWCNEGVRP
-533 EIENLQH
+533 EIGNLQH
-540 VPYANDLEGG
+540 VLYANDLEGG

-561 YCRDIDGLTQQQRAT
+561 YCRDIDVLTQQQREI
-576 LEPQGIKSLLQCA
+576 LEPQGIKSMLQCA
-589 IYDKGQFKG
+589 IYDKGQYKG

-611 TQEQVNALVF
+611 TQEQVNTLVF

-648 ILDNQSSWVYVI
+648 ILDNQSSWVYVV
-660 RPDTKEMLYIN
+660 RPETREMLYIN
-671 RKTKEWVP
+671 RKTREWVP
-679 EAKLGI
+679 EAKLGN
-685 TCHKAFFYRDTPC
+685 TCHKAFFHQDTPC
-698 DFCALKEMD
+698 DFCPIKDMD

-717 YNPFFHIWTS
+717 YNPFLQVWTS
-727 ADACFIEWKGE
+727 ADACYIEWKGE
-738 KAVLLTCHD
+738 QVVLLTCHD
-747 ITDLKRELENARDGS
+747 ITDLKKETGNDRDCGDRGS
-762 IDDSEKQNN
+762 GQ

>member
-1 MGDMKSEKNIVSLP
+1 MKSEKHKISP
-15 EGEGGHNLQILSDNI
+15 PREAGGDDLQILSDNI

-53 SMLGYTKQEIE
+53 SMLGYTQQDIE
-64 EKFNNSFWEMID
+64 EKFQNSFWEMIEQ
-76 PRDRQGALAEAL
+76 RDREVTLAEVQ
-88 RQTALGPDKEL
+88 RQMALGPDKEL

-104 RKDGC
+104 CKDGR
-109 TIWVLDKGHLIR
+109 TIWVLDKGHLLH
-121 DEEDGEYF
+121 DEEGNQYF
-129 CCVLVDVTRSKEIE
+129 CCVLVDVTRSKELE
-143 ENLRIS
+143 EKLRLS

-164 FEWDIDADTMIF
+164 FEWDIQADTMIF
-176 SNNWEK
+176 SGNWEK
-182 KFGCTPITQ
+182 KFGCPPVTQ
-191 QVSRLFWRAPYI
+191 HVSRLFWQAPYI
-203 YSDDQMIFSKLLV
+203 LPEDQPLFTKLLS
-216 RIRSGEHYAEEEVRI
+216 RIRGGEHYAEEEIRI
-231 VNGEQKAVWCRIRIT
+231 INGKQNAVWCRIRIT
-246 GVTDKA
+246 GLTDKT
-252 GRVVRAVG
+252 GRAVRAVG

-282 MLTKLYNKGTSQDY
+282 MLTKLYNKGSSQEY
-296 IQTVLSDSAPGKKAA
+296 IQAVLANNVPGKMAA

-340 HTIQKQF
+340 HSIQKQF

-355 IGGDEFLVFL
+355 VGGDEFLVFL
-365 GQIPDASLAEQKAY
+365 GQIPNAALAEQKAV

-392 LTDVELSCSIG
+392 LTEVELSCSIG
-403 IAVFPDCGQT
+403 IAIYPECGQT
-413 YNELFKRA
+413 YHELFQRA

-428 KNQGKNR
+428 KNQGKGR
-435 YCVADKN
+435 YCIADAK
-442 LTSEEFPI
+442 LLSEEFPV
-450 QLNSTANTRIDS
+450 QSCSAANTRIDS
-462 DEEGDSSGE
+462 YEETESNVE

-509 IFEDEEDEKYC
+509 IFEDEEDPDYC
-520 RNTYEWCNEGVKP
+520 TNTYEWCNEGVRP
-533 EIENLQH
+533 EIGNLQH
-540 VPYANDLEGG
+540 VLYANDLEGG

-561 YCRDIDGLTQQQRAT
+561 YCRDIDVLTQQQREI
-576 LEPQGIKSLLQCA
+576 LEPQGIKSMLQCA
-589 IYDKGQFKG
+589 IYDKGQYKG

-611 TQEQVNALVF
+611 TQEQVNTLVF

-648 ILDNQSSWVYVI
+648 ILDNQSSWVYVV
-660 RPDTKEMLYIN
+660 RPETREMLYIN
-671 RKTKEWVP
+671 RKTREWVP
-679 EAKLGI
+679 EAKLGN
-685 TCHKAFFYRDTPC
+685 TCHKAFFHQDTPC
-698 DFCALKEMD
+698 DFCPIKDMD

-717 YNPFFHIWTS
+717 YNPFLQVWTS
-727 ADACFIEWKGE
+727 ADACYIEWKGE
-738 KAVLLTCHD
+738 QVVLLTCHD
-747 ITDLKRELENARDGS
+747 ITDLKKETGNDRDCGDRGS
-762 IDDSEKQNN
+762 GQ

>member
-1 MGDMKSEKNIVSLP
+1 MGNMKSEKHKISP
-15 EGEGGHNLQILSDNI
+15 PREAGGDDLQILSDNI

-53 SMLGYTKQEIE
+53 SMLGYTQQDIE
-64 EKFNNSFWEMID
+64 EKFQNSFWEMIEQ
-76 PRDRQGALAEAL
+76 RDREVTLAEVQ
-88 RQTALGPDKEL
+88 RQMALGPDKEL

-104 RKDGC
+104 CKDGR
-109 TIWVLDKGHLIR
+109 TIWVLDKGHLLH
-121 DEEDGEYF
+121 DEEGNQYF
-129 CCVLVDVTRSKEIE
+129 CCVLVDVTRSKELE
-143 ENLRIS
+143 EKLRLS

-164 FEWDIDADTMIF
+164 FEWDIQADTMIF
-176 SNNWEK
+176 SGNWEK
-182 KFGCTPITQ
+182 KFGCPPVTQ
-191 QVSRLFWRAPYI
+191 HVSRLFWQAPYI
-203 YSDDQMIFSKLLV
+203 LPEDQPLFTKLLS
-216 RIRSGEHYAEEEVRI
+216 RIRGGEHYAEEEIRI
-231 VNGEQKAVWCRIRIT
+231 INGKQNAVWCRIRIT
-246 GVTDKA
+246 GLTDKT
-252 GRVVRAVG
+252 GRAVRAVG

-282 MLTKLYNKGTSQDY
+282 MLTKLYNKGSSQEY
-296 IQTVLSDSAPGKKAA
+296 IQAVLANNVPGKMAA

-340 HTIQKQF
+340 HSIQKQF

-355 IGGDEFLVFL
+355 VGGDEFLVFL
-365 GQIPDASLAEQKAY
+365 GLIPNAALAEQKAV

-392 LTDVELSCSIG
+392 LTEVELSCSIG
-403 IAVFPDCGQT
+403 IAIYPECGQT
-413 YNELFKRA
+413 YHELFQRA

-428 KNQGKNR
+428 KNQGKGR
-435 YCVADKN
+435 YCIADAK
-442 LTSEEFPI
+442 LLSEEFPV
-450 QLNSTANTRIDS
+450 QSCSAANTRIDS
-462 DEEGDSSGE
+462 YEETESNVE

-509 IFEDEEDEKYC
+509 IFEDEEDPDYC
-520 RNTYEWCNEGVKP
+520 TNTYEWCNEGVRP
-533 EIENLQH
+533 EIGNLQH
-540 VPYANDLEGG
+540 VLYANDLEGG

-561 YCRDIDGLTQQQRAT
+561 YCRDIDVLTQQQREI
-576 LEPQGIKSLLQCA
+576 LEPQGIKSMLQCA
-589 IYDKGQFKG
+589 IYDKGQYKG

-611 TQEQVNALVF
+611 TQEQVNTLVF

-648 ILDNQSSWVYVI
+648 ILDNQSSWVYVV
-660 RPDTKEMLYIN
+660 RPETREMLYIN
-671 RKTKEWVP
+671 RKTREWVP
-679 EAKLGI
+679 EAKLGN
-685 TCHKAFFYRDTPC
+685 TCHKAFFHQDTPC
-698 DFCALKEMD
+698 DFCPIKDMD

-717 YNPFFHIWTS
+717 YNPFLQVWTS
-727 ADACFIEWKGE
+727 ADACYIEWKGE
-738 KAVLLTCHD
+738 QVVLLTCHD
-747 ITDLKRELENARDGS
+747 ITDLKKETGNDRDCGDRGS
-762 IDDSEKQNN
+762 GQ

>member
-1 MGDMKSEKNIVSLP
+1 MKSEKHKISP
-15 EGEGGHNLQILSDNI
+15 PREAGGDDLQILSDNI

-53 SMLGYTKQEIE
+53 SMLGYTQQDIE
-64 EKFNNSFWEMID
+64 EKFQNSFWEMIEQ
-76 PRDRQGALAEAL
+76 RDREVTLAEVQ
-88 RQTALGPDKEL
+88 RQMALGPDKEL

-104 RKDGC
+104 CKDGR
-109 TIWVLDKGHLIR
+109 TIWVLDKGHLLH
-121 DEEDGEYF
+121 DEEGNQYF
-129 CCVLVDVTRSKEIE
+129 CCVLVDVTRSKELE
-143 ENLRIS
+143 EKLRLS

-164 FEWDIDADTMIF
+164 FEWDIQADTMIF
-176 SNNWEK
+176 SGNWEK
-182 KFGCTPITQ
+182 KFGCPPVTQ
-191 QVSRLFWRAPYI
+191 HVSRLFWQAPYI
-203 YSDDQMIFSKLLV
+203 LPEDQPLFTKLLS
-216 RIRSGEHYAEEEVRI
+216 RIRGGEHYAEEEIRI
-231 VNGEQKAVWCRIRIT
+231 INGKQNAVWCRIRIT
-246 GVTDKA
+246 GLTDKT
-252 GRVVRAVG
+252 GRAVRAVG

-282 MLTKLYNKGTSQDY
+282 MLTKLYNKGSSQEY
-296 IQTVLSDSAPGKKAA
+296 IQAVLANNVPGKMAA

-340 HTIQKQF
+340 HSIQKQF

-355 IGGDEFLVFL
+355 VGGDEFLVFL
-365 GQIPDASLAEQKAY
+365 GQIPNAALAEQKAV

-392 LTDVELSCSIG
+392 LTEVELSCSIG
-403 IAVFPDCGQT
+403 IAIYPECGQT
-413 YNELFKRA
+413 YHELFQRA

-428 KNQGKNR
+428 KNQGKGR
-435 YCVADKN
+435 YCIADAK
-442 LTSEEFPI
+442 LLSEEFPV
-450 QLNSTANTRIDS
+450 QSCSAANTRIDS
-462 DEEGDSSGE
+462 YEETESNVE

-509 IFEDEEDEKYC
+509 IFEDEEDPDYC
-520 RNTYEWCNEGVKP
+520 TNTYEWCNEGVRP
-533 EIENLQH
+533 EIGNLQH
-540 VPYANDLEGG
+540 VLYANDLEGG

-561 YCRDIDGLTQQQRAT
+561 YCRDIDVLTQQQREI
-576 LEPQGIKSLLQCA
+576 LEPQGIKSMLQCA
-589 IYDKGQFKG
+589 IYDKGQYKG

-611 TQEQVNALVF
+611 TQEQVNTLVF

-648 ILDNQSSWVYVI
+648 ILDNQSSWVYVV
-660 RPDTKEMLYIN
+660 RPETREMLYIN
-671 RKTKEWVP
+671 RKTREWVP
-679 EAKLGI
+679 EAKLGN
-685 TCHKAFFYRDTPC
+685 TCHKAFFHQDTPC
-698 DFCALKEMD
+698 DFCPIKDMD

-717 YNPFFHIWTS
+717 YNPFLQVWTS
-727 ADACFIEWKGE
+727 ADACYIEWKGE
-738 KAVLLTCHD
+738 QVVLLTCHD
-747 ITDLKRELENARDGS
+747 ITDLKKESGNDRDCVDRGS
-762 IDDSEKQNN
+762 GQ

>member
-1 MGDMKSEKNIVSLP
+1 MKNKEHRTSLP
-15 EGEGGHNLQILSDNI
+15 KEMGGYDLQILSDNI

-53 SMLGYTKQEIE
+53 SMLGYTQQDIE
-64 EKFNNSFWEMID
+64 EKFQNSFWEMIEQ
-76 PRDRQGALAEAL
+76 RDREVTLAEVQ
-88 RQTALGPDKEL
+88 RQMALGPDKEL

-104 RKDGC
+104 CKDGR
-109 TIWVLDKGHLIR
+109 TIWVLDKGHLLH
-121 DEEDGEYF
+121 DEEGNQYF
-129 CCVLVDVTRSKEIE
+129 CCVLVDVTRSKELE
-143 ENLRIS
+143 EKLRLS

-164 FEWDIDADTMIF
+164 FEWDIQADTMIF
-176 SNNWEK
+176 SGNWEK
-182 KFGCTPITQ
+182 KFGCPPVTQ
-191 QVSRLFWRAPYI
+191 HVRRLFWQAPYI
-203 YSDDQMIFSKLLV
+203 LPEDQPLFTKLLS
-216 RIRSGEHYAEEEVRI
+216 RIRGGEHYAEEEIRI
-231 VNGEQKAVWCRIRIT
+231 INGKQNAVWCRIRIT
-246 GVTDKA
+246 GLTDKT
-252 GRVVRAVG
+252 GRAVRAVG

-282 MLTKLYNKGTSQDY
+282 MLTKLYNKGSSQEY
-296 IQTVLSDSAPGKKAA
+296 IQAVLANNVPGKMAA

-340 HTIQKQF
+340 HSIQKQF

-355 IGGDEFLVFL
+355 VGGDEFLVFL
-365 GQIPDASLAEQKAY
+365 GQIPNAALAEQKAV

-392 LTDVELSCSIG
+392 LTEVELSCSIG
-403 IAVFPDCGQT
+403 IAIYPECGQT
-413 YNELFKRA
+413 YHELFQRA

-428 KNQGKNR
+428 KNQGKGR
-435 YCVADKN
+435 YCIADAK
-442 LTSEEFPI
+442 LLSEEFPV
-450 QLNSTANTRIDS
+450 QSCSAANTRIDS
-462 DEEGDSSGE
+462 YEETESNVE

-509 IFEDEEDEKYC
+509 IFEDEEDPDYC
-520 RNTYEWCNEGVKP
+520 TNTYEWCNEGVRP
-533 EIENLQH
+533 EIGNLQH
-540 VPYANDLEGG
+540 VLYANDLEGG

-561 YCRDIDGLTQQQRAT
+561 YCRDIDVLTQQQREI
-576 LEPQGIKSLLQCA
+576 LEPQGIKSMLQCA
-589 IYDKGQFKG
+589 IYDKGQYKG

-611 TQEQVNALVF
+611 TQEQVNTLVF

-648 ILDNQSSWVYVI
+648 ILDNQSSWVYVV
-660 RPDTKEMLYIN
+660 RPETREMLYIN
-671 RKTKEWVP
+671 RKTREWVP
-679 EAKLGI
+679 EAKLGN
-685 TCHKAFFYRDTPC
+685 TCHKAFFHRDTPC
-698 DFCALKEMD
+698 DFCPIKDMD

-717 YNPFFHIWTS
+717 YNPFLQVWTS
-727 ADACFIEWKGE
+727 ADACYIEWKGE
-738 KAVLLTCHD
+738 QVVLLTCHD
-747 ITDLKRELENARDGS
+747 ITDLKKETGNDRDCGNRGS
-762 IDDSEKQNN
+762 GQ

>member
-1 MGDMKSEKNIVSLP
+1 MKSEKHKISP
-15 EGEGGHNLQILSDNI
+15 PREAGGDDLQILSDNI

-53 SMLGYTKQEIE
+53 SMLGYTQQDIE
-64 EKFNNSFWEMID
+64 EKFQNSFWEMIEQ
-76 PRDRQGALAEAL
+76 RDREVTLAEVQ
-88 RQTALGPDKEL
+88 RQMALGPDKEL

-104 RKDGC
+104 CKDGR
-109 TIWVLDKGHLIR
+109 TIWVLDKGHLLH
-121 DEEDGEYF
+121 DEEGNQYF
-129 CCVLVDVTRSKEIE
+129 CCVLVDVTRSKELE
-143 ENLRIS
+143 EKLRLS

-164 FEWDIDADTMIF
+164 FEWDIQADTMIF
-176 SNNWEK
+176 SGNWEK
-182 KFGCTPITQ
+182 KFGCPPVTQ
-191 QVSRLFWRAPYI
+191 HVSRLFWQAPYI
-203 YSDDQMIFSKLLV
+203 LPEDQPLFTKLLS
-216 RIRSGEHYAEEEVRI
+216 RIRGGEHYAEEEIRI
-231 VNGEQKAVWCRIRIT
+231 INGKQNAVWCRIRIT
-246 GVTDKA
+246 GLTDKT
-252 GRVVRAVG
+252 GRAVRAVG

-282 MLTKLYNKGTSQDY
+282 MLTKLYNKGSSQEY
-296 IQTVLSDSAPGKKAA
+296 IQAVLANNVPGKMAA

-340 HTIQKQF
+340 HSIQKQF

-355 IGGDEFLVFL
+355 VGGDEFLVFL
-365 GQIPDASLAEQKAY
+365 GQIPNAALAEQKAV

-392 LTDVELSCSIG
+392 LTEVELSCSIG
-403 IAVFPDCGQT
+403 IAIYPECGQT
-413 YNELFKRA
+413 YHELFQRA

-428 KNQGKNR
+428 KNQGKGR
-435 YCVADKN
+435 YCIADAK
-442 LTSEEFPI
+442 LLSEEFPV
-450 QLNSTANTRIDS
+450 QSCSAANTRIDS
-462 DEEGDSSGE
+462 YEETESNVE

-509 IFEDEEDEKYC
+509 IFEDEEDPDYC
-520 RNTYEWCNEGVKP
+520 TNTYEWCNEGVRP
-533 EIENLQH
+533 EIGNLQH
-540 VPYANDLEGG
+540 VLYANDLEGG

-561 YCRDIDGLTQQQRAT
+561 YCRDIDVLTQQQREI
-576 LEPQGIKSLLQCA
+576 LEPQGIKSMLQCA
-589 IYDKGQFKG
+589 IYDKGQYKG

-611 TQEQVNALVF
+611 TQEQVNTLVF

-648 ILDNQSSWVYVI
+648 ILDNQSSWVYVV
-660 RPDTKEMLYIN
+660 RPETREMLYIN
-671 RKTKEWVP
+671 RKTREWVP
-679 EAKLGI
+679 EAKLGN
-685 TCHKAFFYRDTPC
+685 TCHKAFFHRDTPC
-698 DFCALKEMD
+698 DFCPIKDMD

-717 YNPFFHIWTS
+717 YNPFLQVWTS
-727 ADACFIEWKGE
+727 ADACYIEWKGE
-738 KAVLLTCHD
+738 QVVLLTCHD
-747 ITDLKRELENARDGS
+747 ITDLKKESGNDRDCVDRGS
-762 IDDSEKQNN
+762 GQ

>member
-1 MGDMKSEKNIVSLP
+1 MKNKEHRTSLP
-15 EGEGGHNLQILSDNI
+15 KEMGGYDLQILSDNI

-53 SMLGYTKQEIE
+53 SMLGYTQQDIE
-64 EKFNNSFWEMID
+64 EKFQNSFWEMIEQ
-76 PRDRQGALAEAL
+76 RDREVTLAEVQ
-88 RQTALGPDKEL
+88 RQMALGPDKEL

-104 RKDGC
+104 CKDGR
-109 TIWVLDKGHLIR
+109 TIWVLDKGHLLH
-121 DEEDGEYF
+121 DEEGNQYF
-129 CCVLVDVTRSKEIE
+129 CCVLVDVTRSKELE
-143 ENLRIS
+143 EKLRLS

-164 FEWDIDADTMIF
+164 FEWDIQADTMIF
-176 SNNWEK
+176 SGNWEK
-182 KFGCTPITQ
+182 KFGCPPVTQ
-191 QVSRLFWRAPYI
+191 HVSRLFWQAPYI
-203 YSDDQMIFSKLLV
+203 LPEDQPLFTKLLS
-216 RIRSGEHYAEEEVRI
+216 RIRGGEHYAEEEIRI
-231 VNGEQKAVWCRIRIT
+231 INGKQNAVWCRIRIT
-246 GVTDKA
+246 GLTDKT
-252 GRVVRAVG
+252 GRAVRAVG

-282 MLTKLYNKGTSQDY
+282 MLTKLYNKGSSQEY
-296 IQTVLSDSAPGKKAA
+296 IQAVLTNNVPGKMAA

-340 HTIQKQF
+340 HSIQKQF

-355 IGGDEFLVFL
+355 VGGDEFLVFL
-365 GQIPDASLAEQKAY
+365 GQIPNAALAEQKAV

-392 LTDVELSCSIG
+392 LTEVELSCSIG
-403 IAVFPDCGQT
+403 IAIYPECGQT
-413 YNELFKRA
+413 YHELFQRA

-428 KNQGKNR
+428 KNQGKGR
-435 YCVADKN
+435 YCIADAK
-442 LTSEEFPI
+442 LLSEEFPV
-450 QLNSTANTRIDS
+450 QSCSAANTRIDS
-462 DEEGDSSGE
+462 YEETESNVE

-509 IFEDEEDEKYC
+509 IFEDEEDPDYC
-520 RNTYEWCNEGVKP
+520 TNTYEWCNEGVRP
-533 EIENLQH
+533 EIGNLQH
-540 VPYANDLEGG
+540 VLYANDLEGG

-561 YCRDIDGLTQQQRAT
+561 YCRDIDVLTQQQREI
-576 LEPQGIKSLLQCA
+576 LEPQGIKSMLQCA
-589 IYDKGQFKG
+589 IYDKGQYKG

-611 TQEQVNALVF
+611 TQEQVNTLVF

-648 ILDNQSSWVYVI
+648 ILDNQSSWVYVV
-660 RPDTKEMLYIN
+660 RPETREMLYIN
-671 RKTKEWVP
+671 RKTREWVP
-679 EAKLGI
+679 EAKLGN
-685 TCHKAFFYRDTPC
+685 TCHKAFFHRDTPC
-698 DFCALKEMD
+698 DFCPIKDMD

-717 YNPFFHIWTS
+717 YNPFLQVWTS
-727 ADACFIEWKGE
+727 ADACYIEWKGE
-738 KAVLLTCHD
+738 QVVLLTCHD
-747 ITDLKRELENARDGS
+747 ITDLKKESGNDRDCVGRGS
-762 IDDSEKQNN
+762 GQ

>member
-1 MGDMKSEKNIVSLP
+1 MKNKEHRTSLP
-15 EGEGGHNLQILSDNI
+15 KEMGGYDLQILSDNI

-53 SMLGYTKQEIE
+53 SMLGYTQHDIE
-64 EKFNNSFWEMID
+64 EKFQNSFWEMIEQ
-76 PRDRQGALAEAL
+76 RDREVTLAEVQ
-88 RQTALGPDKEL
+88 RQMALGPDKEL

-104 RKDGC
+104 CKDGR
-109 TIWVLDKGHLIR
+109 TIWVLDKGHLLH
-121 DEEDGEYF
+121 DEEGNQYF
-129 CCVLVDVTRSKEIE
+129 CCVLVDVTRSKELE
-143 ENLRIS
+143 EKLRLS

-164 FEWDIDADTMIF
+164 FEWDIQADTMIF
-176 SNNWEK
+176 SGNWEK
-182 KFGCTPITQ
+182 KFGCPPVTQ
-191 QVSRLFWRAPYI
+191 HVSRLFWQAPYI
-203 YSDDQMIFSKLLV
+203 LPEDQPLFTKLLS
-216 RIRSGEHYAEEEVRI
+216 RIRGGEHYAEEEIRI
-231 VNGEQKAVWCRIRIT
+231 INGKQNAVWCRIRIT
-246 GVTDKA
+246 GLTDKT
-252 GRVVRAVG
+252 GRAVRAVG

-282 MLTKLYNKGTSQDY
+282 MLTKLYNKGSSQEY
-296 IQTVLSDSAPGKKAA
+296 IQAVLANNVPGKMAA

-340 HTIQKQF
+340 HSIQKQF

-355 IGGDEFLVFL
+355 VGGDEFLVFL
-365 GQIPDASLAEQKAY
+365 GQIPNAALAEQKAV

-392 LTDVELSCSIG
+392 LTEVELSCSIG
-403 IAVFPDCGQT
+403 IAIYPECGQT
-413 YNELFKRA
+413 YHELFQRA

-428 KNQGKNR
+428 KNQGKGR
-435 YCVADKN
+435 YCIADAK
-442 LTSEEFPI
+442 LLSEEFPV
-450 QLNSTANTRIDS
+450 QSCSAANTRIDS
-462 DEEGDSSGE
+462 YEETESNVE

-509 IFEDEEDEKYC
+509 IFEDEEDPDYC
-520 RNTYEWCNEGVKP
+520 TNTYEWCNEGVRP
-533 EIENLQH
+533 EIGNLQH
-540 VPYANDLEGG
+540 VLYANDLEGG

-561 YCRDIDGLTQQQRAT
+561 YCRDIDVLTQQQREI
-576 LEPQGIKSLLQCA
+576 LEPQGIKSMLQCA
-589 IYDKGQFKG
+589 IYDKGQYKG

-611 TQEQVNALVF
+611 TQEQVNTLVF

-648 ILDNQSSWVYVI
+648 ILDNQSSWVYVV
-660 RPDTKEMLYIN
+660 RPETREMLYIN
-671 RKTKEWVP
+671 RKTREWVP
-679 EAKLGI
+679 EAKLGN
-685 TCHKAFFYRDTPC
+685 TCHKAFFHQDTPC
-698 DFCALKEMD
+698 DFCPIKDMD

-717 YNPFFHIWTS
+717 YNPFLQVWTS
-727 ADACFIEWKGE
+727 ADACYIEWKGE
-738 KAVLLTCHD
+738 QVVLLTCHD
-747 ITDLKRELENARDGS
+747 ITDLKKETGNDRDCGDRGS
-762 IDDSEKQNN
+762 GQ

>member
-1 MGDMKSEKNIVSLP
+1 MKNKEHRTSLP
-15 EGEGGHNLQILSDNI
+15 KEMGGYDLQILSDNI

-53 SMLGYTKQEIE
+53 SMLGYTQQDIE
-64 EKFNNSFWEMID
+64 EKFQNSFWEMIEQ
-76 PRDRQGALAEAL
+76 RDREVTLAEVQ
-88 RQTALGPDKEL
+88 RQMALGPDKEL

-104 RKDGC
+104 CKDGR
-109 TIWVLDKGHLIR
+109 TIWVLDKGHLLH
-121 DEEDGEYF
+121 DEEGNQYF
-129 CCVLVDVTRSKEIE
+129 CCVLVDVTRSKELE
-143 ENLRIS
+143 EKLRLS

-164 FEWDIDADTMIF
+164 FEWDIQADTMIF
-176 SNNWEK
+176 SGNWEK
-182 KFGCTPITQ
+182 KFGCPPVTQ
-191 QVSRLFWRAPYI
+191 HVSRLFWQAPYI
-203 YSDDQMIFSKLLV
+203 LPEDQPLFTKLLS
-216 RIRSGEHYAEEEVRI
+216 RIRGGEHYAEEEIRI
-231 VNGEQKAVWCRIRIT
+231 INGKQNAVWCRIRIT
-246 GVTDKA
+246 GLTDKT
-252 GRVVRAVG
+252 GRAVRAVG

-282 MLTKLYNKGTSQDY
+282 MLTKLYNKGSSQEY
-296 IQTVLSDSAPGKKAA
+296 IQAVLANNVPGKMAA

-340 HTIQKQF
+340 HSIQKQF

-355 IGGDEFLVFL
+355 VGGDEFLVFL
-365 GQIPDASLAEQKAY
+365 GQIPNAALAEQKAV

-392 LTDVELSCSIG
+392 LTEVELSCSIG
-403 IAVFPDCGQT
+403 IAIYPECGQT
-413 YNELFKRA
+413 YHELFQRA

-428 KNQGKNR
+428 KNQGKGR
-435 YCVADKN
+435 YCIADAK
-442 LTSEEFPI
+442 LLSEEFPV
-450 QLNSTANTRIDS
+450 QSCSAANTRIDS
-462 DEEGDSSGE
+462 YEETESNVE

-509 IFEDEEDEKYC
+509 IFEDEEDPDYC
-520 RNTYEWCNEGVKP
+520 TNTYEWCNEGVRP
-533 EIENLQH
+533 EIGNLQH
-540 VPYANDLEGG
+540 VLYANDLEGG

-561 YCRDIDGLTQQQRAT
+561 YCRDIDVLTQQQREI
-576 LEPQGIKSLLQCA
+576 LEPQGIKSMLQCA
-589 IYDKGQFKG
+589 IYDKGQYKG

-611 TQEQVNALVF
+611 TQEQVNTLVF

-648 ILDNQSSWVYVI
+648 ILDNQSSWVYVV
-660 RPDTKEMLYIN
+660 RPETREMLYIN
-671 RKTKEWVP
+671 RKTREWVP
-679 EAKLGI
+679 EAKLGN
-685 TCHKAFFYRDTPC
+685 TCHKAFFHRDTPC
-698 DFCALKEMD
+698 DFCPIKDMD

-717 YNPFFHIWTS
+717 YNPFLQVWTS
-727 ADACFIEWKGE
+727 ADACYIEWKGE
-738 KAVLLTCHD
+738 QVVLLTCHD
-747 ITDLKRELENARDGS
+747 ITDLKKETGNDRDCGDRGS
-762 IDDSEKQNN
+762 GQ